1 MSNKA
6 TSCVNAV
13 YNLEGYHKLTRVM
26 CPNNRFVNCVDGC
39 RRTIMGF
46 SDAVQRANADDTQ
59 RRWGSLNVRLSA
71 DAKSCKAR
79 RLFDVHYIV
88 EGDIVMNRT
97 MTALGTSISR
107 RQLVGGMMAAAVA
120 APIVASRTRGVAFAE
135 ASEIKDGTYTASAQA
150 MNDLLEVS
158 VTITD
163 GKIAD
168 VTVSPNSETPGI
180 GGQLLD
186 KTGAVADSIGKA
198 PVDLLPELIVAN
210 NSLAVDMVT
219 GATITSAV
227 LLSLVEDCI
236 KQAGGD
242 PANFQDAVEYPA
254 YGDGDADMIVV
265 GGGGA
270 GLVAAIAAA
279 QQGKKVAIIEKN
291 GECGGDTLVCGAIYN
306 CPDEDMQSKVEM
318 TDAVKTTI
326 EKALE
331 ATSDDPDTQ
340 KALEEM
346 QAPVK
351 EQWEEYKSSGRTDLF
366 DTKEWY
372 ALQTWIN
379 GDMVADPELVK
390 VLTYNAY
397 DGLEWLEDL
406 GMEFYDE
413 IGQGAGS
420 LWQRTHTSKMAMG
433 TGMISTY
440 ATALVDYADQ
450 ITLYNEA
457 TATDLV
463 LEDGKVVGVVATDN
477 HNGSSFTI
485 SCADGAVISTG
496 GFAANSKMVQD
507 NNDTGKWP
515 DLSSVAT
522 TNRFSCSQGDG
533 ITMASAAG
541 CSLTDMD
548 QIQLLYLG
556 NIQNGQLTKYPPRDV
571 NGTDQI
577 IFINKKGERFVQ
589 EDGRRDKICLGVL
602 DQPDQIFYM
611 LESGDGEGYKDI
623 HDPEWRSADGFTFD
637 YLNDNG
643 YIVWDD
649 TLEGL
654 AGKLE
659 MDPATLQATVD
670 AFNASVESGSD
681 EFGRTLF
688 SCKLENGPWVA
699 TPRQACVHHTMG
711 GLTID
716 PAGHVM
722 AADGGEKIEG
732 LYAAG
737 EVTGGIHGAN
747 RLGGNAVVDTVVFG
761 KLAADSLV
769 ADFA

>member
-1 MSNKA
+1 
-6 TSCVNAV
+6 
-13 YNLEGYHKLTRVM
+13 
-26 CPNNRFVNCVDGC
+26 
-39 RRTIMGF
+39 
-46 SDAVQRANADDTQ
+46 
-59 RRWGSLNVRLSA
+59 
-71 DAKSCKAR
+71 
-79 RLFDVHYIV
+79 
-88 EGDIVMNRT
+88 MNRT

-227 LLSLVEDCI
+227 LISLVEDCI

-242 PANFQDAVEYPA
+242 PANFQDAVEYLA

-265 GGGGA
+265 
-270 GLVAAIAAA
+270 
-279 QQGKKVAIIEKN
+279 
-291 GECGGDTLVCGAIYN
+291 
-306 CPDEDMQSKVEM
+306 
-318 TDAVKTTI
+318 
-326 EKALE
+326 
-331 ATSDDPDTQ
+331 
-340 KALEEM
+340 
-346 QAPVK
+346 
-351 EQWEEYKSSGRTDLF
+351 
-366 DTKEWY
+366 
-372 ALQTWIN
+372 
-379 GDMVADPELVK
+379 
-390 VLTYNAY
+390 
-397 DGLEWLEDL
+397 
-406 GMEFYDE
+406 
-413 IGQGAGS
+413 GAGS

-440 ATALVDYADQ
+440 ATALVDLADK

-477 HNGSSFTI
+477 HNGNSFTI

-577 IFINKKGERFVQ
+577 IFINKNGERFVQ

-611 LESGDGEGYKDI
+611 LESGDGALYVDI

-670 AFNASVESGSD
+670 AFNAAVESGSD

-769 ADFA
+769 ADMA

>member
-1 MSNKA
+1 
-6 TSCVNAV
+6 
-13 YNLEGYHKLTRVM
+13 
-26 CPNNRFVNCVDGC
+26 
-39 RRTIMGF
+39 
-46 SDAVQRANADDTQ
+46 
-59 RRWGSLNVRLSA
+59 
-71 DAKSCKAR
+71 
-79 RLFDVHYIV
+79 
-88 EGDIVMNRT
+88 MNRS

-107 RQLVGGMMAAAVA
+107 RQVVGGMLAAALA
-120 APIVASRTRGVAFAE
+120 APIVASRTNGLAFAE
-135 ASEIKDGTYTASAQA
+135 GSAVADGTYTASAQA
-150 MNDLLEVS
+150 MNDLLEVT
-158 VTITD
+158 VTIAD

-168 VTVSPNSETPGI
+168 VVVAPNSETPGI

-186 KTGAVADSIGKA
+186 KTGIVADSIGKA
-198 PVDLLPELIVAN
+198 PVDRLPEEIVAN
-210 NSLAVDMVT
+210 NSTAVDMVT

-227 LLSLVEDCI
+227 LISLVEDCI

-242 PANFQDAVEYPA
+242 PADFRTPIDYPA
-254 YGDGDADMIVV
+254 YTDADADVVVV

-279 QQGKKVAIIEKN
+279 QQGKRVVILEKN

-351 EQWEEYKSSGRTDLF
+351 EQWEEYKASGRTDLF

-390 VLTYNAY
+390 VLTYNAFE
-397 DGLEWLEDL
+397 GLEWLEDL
-406 GMEFYDE
+406 GMEFYGE
-413 IGQGAGS
+413 ISQGAGS

-440 ATALVDYADQ
+440 ATALVDLADK
-450 ITLYNEA
+450 ITLCNEA

-463 LEDGKVVGVVATDN
+463 VEDGRVVGVVATDN
-477 HNGSSFTI
+477 HNGTPFTV

-496 GFAANSKMVQD
+496 GFSANAKMVQD

-515 DLSSVAT
+515 DLSNTST

-556 NIQNGQLTKYPPRDV
+556 NVVNGQITKYPPRNA
-571 NGTDQI
+571 NGTDQL
-577 IFINKKGERFVQ
+577 IFINKNGERFVQ

-602 DQPDQIFYM
+602 DQPEQYFYL
-611 LESGDGEGYKDI
+611 LESGDGSLYADI
-623 HDPEWRSADGFTFD
+623 HDPAWRSADGFTFD
-637 YLNDNG
+637 YLSDNG
-643 YIVWDD
+643 YIVWDE
-649 TLEGL
+649 TLDGL
-654 AGKLE
+654 AAKLD

-670 AFNASVESGSD
+670 AFNEAVETGSD

-699 TPRQACVHHTMG
+699 TPRQVCIHHTMG

-716 PAGHVM
+716 TAGHVM
-722 AADGGEKIEG
+722 SADGDKIDG

-737 EVTGGIHGAN
+737 EVTGGIHGGN

-769 ADFA
+769 ADVA

>member
-1 MSNKA
+1 
-6 TSCVNAV
+6 
-13 YNLEGYHKLTRVM
+13 
-26 CPNNRFVNCVDGC
+26 
-39 RRTIMGF
+39 
-46 SDAVQRANADDTQ
+46 
-59 RRWGSLNVRLSA
+59 
-71 DAKSCKAR
+71 
-79 RLFDVHYIV
+79 
-88 EGDIVMNRT
+88 MNRS

-107 RQLVGGMMAAAVA
+107 RQVVGGMLAAALA
-120 APIVASRTRGVAFAE
+120 APIVASHTNGVAFAE
-135 ASEIKDGTYTASAQA
+135 GSAVADGTYTASAQA
-150 MNDLLEVS
+150 MNDLLEVT
-158 VTITD
+158 VTIAD

-168 VTVSPNSETPGI
+168 VVVAPNSETPGI

-198 PVDLLPELIVAN
+198 PVDRLPEEIVAN
-210 NSLAVDMVT
+210 NSTAVDMVT

-227 LLSLVEDCI
+227 LISLVEDCI
-236 KQAGGD
+236 KQAGGN
-242 PANFQDAVEYPA
+242 PADFRTPIDYPA
-254 YGDGDADMIVV
+254 YTDADADVVVV

-279 QQGKKVAIIEKN
+279 QQGKKVVILEKN

-306 CPDEDMQSKVEM
+306 CPDADMQSKVEM
-318 TDAVKTTI
+318 TDAVKSTI

-340 KALEEM
+340 KALEAM
-346 QAPVK
+346 QAPVR
-351 EQWEEYKSSGRTDLF
+351 EQWDEYKAAGRTDLF

-390 VLTYNAY
+390 VLTYNAFE
-397 DGLEWLEDL
+397 GLEWLEDL
-406 GMEFYDE
+406 GMEFYGE
-413 IGQGAGS
+413 ISQGAGS

-440 ATALVDYADQ
+440 ATALVDLADK
-450 ITLYNEA
+450 ITLCNEA

-463 LEDGKVVGVVATDN
+463 VEDGRVVGVVATDN
-477 HNGSSFTI
+477 HNGTSFTV

-496 GFAANSKMVQD
+496 GFSANAKMVQD

-515 DLSSVAT
+515 DLSNTST

-556 NIQNGQLTKYPPRDV
+556 NVVNGQITKYPPRNA
-571 NGTDQI
+571 NGTDQL
-577 IFINKKGERFVQ
+577 IFINKNGERFVQ

-602 DQPDQIFYM
+602 DQPEQYFYL
-611 LESGDGEGYKDI
+611 LESGDGSLYADI
-623 HDPEWRSADGFTFD
+623 HDPAWRSADGFTFD
-637 YLNDNG
+637 YLSNNG
-643 YIVWDD
+643 YIVWDE
-649 TLEGL
+649 TLDGL
-654 AGKLE
+654 AAKLD

-670 AFNASVESGSD
+670 AFNEAVETGSD

-699 TPRQACVHHTMG
+699 TPRQVCIHHTMG

-716 PAGHVM
+716 TAGHVM
-722 AADGGEKIEG
+722 AADGGKIDG

-737 EVTGGIHGAN
+737 EVTGGIHGGN

-769 ADFA
+769 ADVA

>member
-1 MSNKA
+1 
-6 TSCVNAV
+6 
-13 YNLEGYHKLTRVM
+13 
-26 CPNNRFVNCVDGC
+26 
-39 RRTIMGF
+39 
-46 SDAVQRANADDTQ
+46 
-59 RRWGSLNVRLSA
+59 
-71 DAKSCKAR
+71 
-79 RLFDVHYIV
+79 
-88 EGDIVMNRT
+88 MNRS

-107 RQLVGGMMAAAVA
+107 RQVVGGMLAAALA
-120 APIVASRTRGVAFAE
+120 TPIVASRTNGVAFAE
-135 ASEIKDGTYTASAQA
+135 GSAVADGTYTASAQA
-150 MNDLLEVS
+150 MNDLLEVT
-158 VTITD
+158 VTIAD

-168 VTVSPNSETPGI
+168 VVVAPNSETPGI

-198 PVDLLPELIVAN
+198 PVDRLPEESVAN
-210 NSLAVDMVT
+210 NSTAVDMVT

-227 LLSLVEDCI
+227 LISLVEDCI

-242 PANFQDAVEYPA
+242 PADFRTPIDYPA
-254 YGDGDADMIVV
+254 YTDADADVVVV

-279 QQGKKVAIIEKN
+279 QQGKKVVILEKN

-306 CPDEDMQSKVEM
+306 CPDADMQSKVEM
-318 TDAVKTTI
+318 TDAVKSTI

-331 ATSDDPDTQ
+331 ATSDDLDTQ
-340 KALEEM
+340 KALEAM
-346 QAPVK
+346 QAPVR
-351 EQWEEYKSSGRTDLF
+351 EQWDEYKASGRTDLF

-390 VLTYNAY
+390 VLTYNAFE
-397 DGLEWLEDL
+397 GLEWLEDL
-406 GMEFYDE
+406 GMEFYGE
-413 IGQGAGS
+413 ISQGAGS

-440 ATALVDYADQ
+440 ATALVDLADK
-450 ITLYNEA
+450 ITLCNEA

-463 LEDGKVVGVVATDN
+463 VEDGRVVGVVATDN
-477 HNGSSFTI
+477 HNGTSFTV

-496 GFAANSKMVQD
+496 GFSANAKMVQD
-507 NNDTGKWP
+507 NNGTGKWP
-515 DLSSVAT
+515 DLSNTST

-556 NIQNGQLTKYPPRDV
+556 NVVNGQITKYPPRNA
-571 NGTDQI
+571 NGTDQL
-577 IFINKKGERFVQ
+577 IFINKNGERFVQ

-602 DQPDQIFYM
+602 DQPEQYFYL
-611 LESGDGEGYKDI
+611 LESGDGSLYADI
-623 HDPEWRSADGFTFD
+623 HDPAWRSADGFTFD
-637 YLNDNG
+637 YLSNNG
-643 YIVWDD
+643 YIVWDE
-649 TLEGL
+649 TLDGL
-654 AGKLE
+654 AAKLD

-670 AFNASVESGSD
+670 AFNEAVETGSD

-699 TPRQACVHHTMG
+699 TPRQVCIHHTMG

-716 PAGHVM
+716 TAGHVM
-722 AADGGEKIEG
+722 AADGGKIDG

-737 EVTGGIHGAN
+737 EVTGGIHGGN

-769 ADFA
+769 ADVA

>member
-1 MSNKA
+1 
-6 TSCVNAV
+6 
-13 YNLEGYHKLTRVM
+13 
-26 CPNNRFVNCVDGC
+26 
-39 RRTIMGF
+39 
-46 SDAVQRANADDTQ
+46 
-59 RRWGSLNVRLSA
+59 
-71 DAKSCKAR
+71 
-79 RLFDVHYIV
+79 
-88 EGDIVMNRT
+88 MNRS

-107 RQLVGGMMAAAVA
+107 RQVVGGMLAAALA
-120 APIVASRTRGVAFAE
+120 APIVASHTNGVAFAE
-135 ASEIKDGTYTASAQA
+135 GSAVADGTYTASAQA
-150 MNDLLEVS
+150 MNDLLEVT
-158 VTITD
+158 VTIAD

-168 VTVSPNSETPGI
+168 VVVAPNSETPGI

-198 PVDLLPELIVAN
+198 PVDRLPEEIVAN
-210 NSLAVDMVT
+210 NSTAVDMVT

-227 LLSLVEDCI
+227 LISLVEDCI
-236 KQAGGD
+236 KQAGGN
-242 PANFQDAVEYPA
+242 PADFRTPIDYPA
-254 YGDGDADMIVV
+254 YTDADADVVVV

-279 QQGKKVAIIEKN
+279 QQGKKVVILEKN

-306 CPDEDMQSKVEM
+306 CPDADMQSKVEM
-318 TDAVKTTI
+318 TDAVKSTI

-340 KALEEM
+340 KALEAM
-346 QAPVK
+346 QAPVR
-351 EQWEEYKSSGRTDLF
+351 EQWDEYKAAGRTDLF

-390 VLTYNAY
+390 VLTYNAFE
-397 DGLEWLEDL
+397 GLEWLEDL
-406 GMEFYDE
+406 GMEFYGE
-413 IGQGAGS
+413 ISQGAGS

-440 ATALVDYADQ
+440 ATALVDLADK
-450 ITLYNEA
+450 ITLCNEA

-463 LEDGKVVGVVATDN
+463 VEDGRVVGVVATDN
-477 HNGSSFTI
+477 HNGTSFTV

-496 GFAANSKMVQD
+496 GFSANAKMVQD

-556 NIQNGQLTKYPPRDV
+556 NVVNGQITKYPPRNA
-571 NGTDQI
+571 NGTDQL
-577 IFINKKGERFVQ
+577 IFINKNGERFVQ

-602 DQPDQIFYM
+602 DQPEQYFYL
-611 LESGDGEGYKDI
+611 LESGDGSLYADI
-623 HDPEWRSADGFTFD
+623 HDPAWRSADGFTFD
-637 YLNDNG
+637 YLSDNG
-643 YIVWDD
+643 YIVWDE
-649 TLEGL
+649 TLDGL
-654 AGKLE
+654 AAKLD

-670 AFNASVESGSD
+670 AFNEAVETGSD

-699 TPRQACVHHTMG
+699 TPRQVCIHHTMG

-716 PAGHVM
+716 TAGHVM
-722 AADGGEKIEG
+722 AADGGKIDG

-737 EVTGGIHGAN
+737 EVTGGIHGGN

-769 ADFA
+769 ADVA

>member
-1 MSNKA
+1 
-6 TSCVNAV
+6 
-13 YNLEGYHKLTRVM
+13 
-26 CPNNRFVNCVDGC
+26 
-39 RRTIMGF
+39 
-46 SDAVQRANADDTQ
+46 
-59 RRWGSLNVRLSA
+59 
-71 DAKSCKAR
+71 
-79 RLFDVHYIV
+79 
-88 EGDIVMNRT
+88 MNRT

-107 RQLVGGMMAAAVA
+107 RQVVGGMLAAALA
-120 APIVASRTRGVAFAE
+120 APIVASRTNGVAFAE
-135 ASEIKDGTYTASAQA
+135 GSEVADGTYTASAQA
-150 MNDLLEVS
+150 MNDLLEVT

-168 VTVSPNSETPGI
+168 VVVAPNSETPGI
-180 GGQLLD
+180 GGRLLD

-198 PVDLLPELIVAN
+198 PVDRLPEEIVAN
-210 NSLAVDMVT
+210 NSTAVDMVT

-227 LLSLVEDCI
+227 LISLVEDCI

-242 PANFQDAVEYPA
+242 PADFRTPIDYPA
-254 YGDGDADMIVV
+254 YPDADADVVVV

-279 QQGKKVAIIEKN
+279 QQGKKVAILEKN

-306 CPDEDMQSKVEM
+306 CPDADMQSKVEM

-331 ATSDDPDTQ
+331 ATSDDPETQ
-340 KALEEM
+340 KALEAM
-346 QAPVK
+346 QAPVR
-351 EQWEEYKSSGRTDLF
+351 EQWDEYKAAGRTDLF

-390 VLTYNAY
+390 ALTYNAF

-440 ATALVDYADQ
+440 ATALVDLADK

-477 HNGSSFTI
+477 HNGNSFTI

-515 DLSSVAT
+515 DLSNTST

-556 NIQNGQLTKYPPRDV
+556 NVVNGQITKYPPRNA
-571 NGTDQI
+571 NGTDQL
-577 IFINKKGERFVQ
+577 IFINKNGERFVQ

-602 DQPDQIFYM
+602 DQPEQYFYL
-611 LESGDGEGYKDI
+611 LESADGSLYDDI
-623 HDPEWRSADGFTFD
+623 HDPAWRSADGFTFD
-637 YLNDNG
+637 YLSDNG
-643 YIVWDD
+643 YVVWDE
-649 TLEGL
+649 TLDGL
-654 AGKLE
+654 AAKLD

-670 AFNASVESGSD
+670 AFNEAVETGSD

-699 TPRQACVHHTMG
+699 TPRQVCIHHTMG

-716 PAGHVM
+716 TAGHVM
-722 AADGGEKIEG
+722 AADGGKIDG

-737 EVTGGIHGAN
+737 EVTGGIHGGN

-769 ADFA
+769 ADVA

>member
-1 MSNKA
+1 
-6 TSCVNAV
+6 
-13 YNLEGYHKLTRVM
+13 
-26 CPNNRFVNCVDGC
+26 
-39 RRTIMGF
+39 
-46 SDAVQRANADDTQ
+46 
-59 RRWGSLNVRLSA
+59 
-71 DAKSCKAR
+71 
-79 RLFDVHYIV
+79 
-88 EGDIVMNRT
+88 MNRT

-107 RQLVGGMMAAAVA
+107 RQVVGGMLAAALA
-120 APIVASRTRGVAFAE
+120 APIVASRTNGVAFAE
-135 ASEIKDGTYTASAQA
+135 GSEIADGTYTASAQA
-150 MNDLLEVS
+150 MNDLLEVT

-168 VTVSPNSETPGI
+168 VVVAPNSETPGI

-198 PVDLLPELIVAN
+198 PVDRLPEEIVAN
-210 NSLAVDMVT
+210 NSTAVDMVT

-227 LLSLVEDCI
+227 LISLVEDCI

-242 PANFQDAVEYPA
+242 PADFRTPIDYPA
-254 YGDGDADMIVV
+254 YPDADTDVVVV

-279 QQGKKVAIIEKN
+279 QQGKNVVILEKN

-306 CPDEDMQSKVEM
+306 CPDADMQSKVEM

-331 ATSDDPDTQ
+331 ATSDDPETQ
-340 KALEEM
+340 KALEVM
-346 QAPVK
+346 QAPVR
-351 EQWEEYKSSGRTDLF
+351 EQWDEYKAAGRTDLF

-390 VLTYNAY
+390 ALTYNAF

-440 ATALVDYADQ
+440 ATALVDLADK
-450 ITLYNEA
+450 ITLCNEA

-463 LEDGKVVGVVATDN
+463 VEDGRVVGVVATDN
-477 HNGSSFTI
+477 HTGASFTV
-485 SCADGAVISTG
+485 SCTDGAVISTG
-496 GFAANSKMVQD
+496 GFSANAKMVQD

-515 DLSSVAT
+515 DLSNTST

-556 NIQNGQLTKYPPRDV
+556 NVVNGQITKYPPRNA
-571 NGTDQI
+571 NGTDQL
-577 IFINKKGERFVQ
+577 IFINKNGERFVQ

-602 DQPDQIFYM
+602 DQPEQYFYL
-611 LESGDGEGYKDI
+611 LESADGSLYVDI
-623 HDPEWRSADGFTFD
+623 HDPAWRSADGFTFD

-643 YIVWDD
+643 YIVWDE
-649 TLEGL
+649 TLDGL
-654 AGKLE
+654 AAKLD

-670 AFNASVESGSD
+670 AFNAAVESGSD

-699 TPRQACVHHTMG
+699 TPRQVCIHHTMG

-722 AADGGEKIEG
+722 AAEGGVIDG

-737 EVTGGIHGAN
+737 EVTGGIHGGN

-769 ADFA
+769 ADVA

>member
-1 MSNKA
+1 
-6 TSCVNAV
+6 
-13 YNLEGYHKLTRVM
+13 
-26 CPNNRFVNCVDGC
+26 
-39 RRTIMGF
+39 
-46 SDAVQRANADDTQ
+46 
-59 RRWGSLNVRLSA
+59 
-71 DAKSCKAR
+71 
-79 RLFDVHYIV
+79 
-88 EGDIVMNRT
+88 MNRT

-107 RQLVGGMMAAAVA
+107 RQVVGGMLAAALA
-120 APIVASRTRGVAFAE
+120 APIVASRTNGVAFAE
-135 ASEIKDGTYTASAQA
+135 GSEVVDGTYTASAQA

-158 VTITD
+158 VAIAD

-168 VTVSPNSETPGI
+168 VVVAPNSETPGI

-198 PVDLLPELIVAN
+198 PVDRLPEEIVAN
-210 NSLAVDMVT
+210 NSTAVDMVT

-227 LLSLVEDCI
+227 LISLVEDCI

-242 PANFQDAVEYPA
+242 PADFRTPIDYPA
-254 YGDGDADMIVV
+254 YPDTDADVVVV

-279 QQGKKVAIIEKN
+279 QQGKNVVILEKN

-306 CPDEDMQSKVEM
+306 CPDADMQAKVEM
-318 TDAVKTTI
+318 SEAVKTTI

-331 ATSDDPDTQ
+331 ATSDDPETQ

-351 EQWEEYKSSGRTDLF
+351 EQWEEYKASGRTDLF

-390 VLTYNAY
+390 ALTYNAF

-440 ATALVDYADQ
+440 ATALVDLADK

-463 LEDGKVVGVVATDN
+463 VEDGRVVGVVATDN
-477 HNGSSFTI
+477 HTGASFTV
-485 SCADGAVISTG
+485 SCTDGAVISTG

-515 DLSSVAT
+515 DLSNTST

-533 ITMASAAG
+533 ITMACAAG

-556 NIQNGQLTKYPPRDV
+556 NVVNGQITKYPPRNA
-571 NGTDQI
+571 NGTDQL
-577 IFINKKGERFVQ
+577 IFINKNGERFVQ

-602 DQPDQIFYM
+602 DQPEQYFYL
-611 LESGDGEGYKDI
+611 LESADGSLYVDI
-623 HDPEWRSADGFTFD
+623 HDPAWRSADGFTFD
-637 YLNDNG
+637 YLSDNG
-643 YIVWDD
+643 YVVWDE
-649 TLEGL
+649 TLDGL
-654 AGKLE
+654 AAKLG
-659 MDPATLQATVD
+659 MDPAVLQATVD
-670 AFNASVESGSD
+670 AFNEAVETGSD

-699 TPRQACVHHTMG
+699 TPRQVCIHHTMG

-716 PAGHVM
+716 TAGHVM
-722 AADGGEKIEG
+722 AADGGKIDG

-737 EVTGGIHGAN
+737 EVTGGIHGGN

-769 ADFA
+769 ADVA

>member
-1 MSNKA
+1 
-6 TSCVNAV
+6 
-13 YNLEGYHKLTRVM
+13 
-26 CPNNRFVNCVDGC
+26 
-39 RRTIMGF
+39 
-46 SDAVQRANADDTQ
+46 
-59 RRWGSLNVRLSA
+59 
-71 DAKSCKAR
+71 
-79 RLFDVHYIV
+79 
-88 EGDIVMNRT
+88 MNRS

-107 RQLVGGMMAAAVA
+107 RQVVGGMLAAALA
-120 APIVASRTRGVAFAE
+120 APIVASRTNGVAFAE
-135 ASEIKDGTYTASAQA
+135 DSAVADGTYTASAQA

-158 VTITD
+158 VTIAD

-168 VTVSPNSETPGI
+168 VVVAPNSETPGI

-198 PVDLLPELIVAN
+198 PVDRLPEEIVAS
-210 NSLAVDMVT
+210 NSTAVDMVT

-227 LLSLVEDCI
+227 LISLVEDCI

-242 PANFQDAVEYPA
+242 SADFRTPVDYPA
-254 YGDGDADMIVV
+254 YTDADADVVVV

-279 QQGKKVAIIEKN
+279 QQGKSVVILEKN

-306 CPDEDMQSKVEM
+306 CPDADMQVKVEM
-318 TDAVKTTI
+318 TDAVKSTI

-340 KALEEM
+340 KALEAM
-346 QAPVK
+346 QAPVR
-351 EQWEEYKSSGRTDLF
+351 EQWDEYKAAGRTDLF

-390 VLTYNAY
+390 VLTYNAFE
-397 DGLEWLEDL
+397 GLEWLEDL
-406 GMEFYDE
+406 GMEFYGE
-413 IGQGAGS
+413 ISQGAGS

-440 ATALVDYADQ
+440 ATALVDLADK
-450 ITLYNEA
+450 ITLCNEA

-463 LEDGKVVGVVATDN
+463 VEDGRVVGVVAVDN
-477 HNGSSFTI
+477 HNGTPFTV

-496 GFAANSKMVQD
+496 GFSANAKMVQD

-515 DLSSVAT
+515 DLSNTST

-556 NIQNGQLTKYPPRDV
+556 NVVNGQITKYPPRNA
-571 NGTDQI
+571 NGTDQL
-577 IFINKKGERFVQ
+577 IFINKNGERFVQ

-602 DQPDQIFYM
+602 DQPEQYFYL
-611 LESGDGEGYKDI
+611 LESGDGSLYADI
-623 HDPEWRSADGFTFD
+623 HDPAWRSADGFTFD
-637 YLNDNG
+637 YLSDNG
-643 YIVWDD
+643 YIVWDE
-649 TLEGL
+649 TLDGL
-654 AGKLE
+654 AAKLD

-670 AFNASVESGSD
+670 AFNEAVETGSD

-699 TPRQACVHHTMG
+699 TPRQVCIHHTMG

-716 PAGHVM
+716 TAGHVM
-722 AADGGEKIEG
+722 SADGDKIDG

-737 EVTGGIHGAN
+737 EVTGGIHGGN

-769 ADFA
+769 ADVA

>member
-1 MSNKA
+1 
-6 TSCVNAV
+6 
-13 YNLEGYHKLTRVM
+13 
-26 CPNNRFVNCVDGC
+26 
-39 RRTIMGF
+39 
-46 SDAVQRANADDTQ
+46 
-59 RRWGSLNVRLSA
+59 
-71 DAKSCKAR
+71 
-79 RLFDVHYIV
+79 
-88 EGDIVMNRT
+88 MNRS

-107 RQLVGGMMAAAVA
+107 RQVVGGMLAAALA
-120 APIVASRTRGVAFAE
+120 APIVASRTNGVAFAE
-135 ASEIKDGTYTASAQA
+135 GSAVADGTYTASAQA
-150 MNDLLEVS
+150 MNDLLEVT
-158 VTITD
+158 VTIAD

-168 VTVSPNSETPGI
+168 VVVAPNSETPGI

-198 PVDLLPELIVAN
+198 PVDRLPEEIVAN
-210 NSLAVDMVT
+210 NSTAVDMVT

-227 LLSLVEDCI
+227 LISLVEDCI

-242 PANFQDAVEYPA
+242 PADFRTPIDYPA
-254 YGDGDADMIVV
+254 YTDADADVVVV

-279 QQGKKVAIIEKN
+279 QQGKKVIILEKN

-306 CPDEDMQSKVEM
+306 CPDADMQSKVEM
-318 TDAVKTTI
+318 TDAVKSTI

-340 KALEEM
+340 KALEAM
-346 QAPVK
+346 QAPVR
-351 EQWEEYKSSGRTDLF
+351 EQWDEYKAAGRTDLF

-390 VLTYNAY
+390 VLTYNAFE
-397 DGLEWLEDL
+397 GLEWLEDL
-406 GMEFYDE
+406 GMEFYGE
-413 IGQGAGS
+413 ISQGAGS

-477 HNGSSFTI
+477 HNGNSFTI

-496 GFAANSKMVQD
+496 GFSANAKMVQD

-556 NIQNGQLTKYPPRDV
+556 NVVNGQITKYPPRNA
-571 NGTDQI
+571 NGTDQL
-577 IFINKKGERFVQ
+577 IFINKNGERFVQ

-602 DQPDQIFYM
+602 DQPEQYFYL
-611 LESGDGEGYKDI
+611 LESGDGSLYADI
-623 HDPEWRSADGFTFD
+623 HDPAWRSADGFTFD
-637 YLNDNG
+637 YLSDNG
-643 YIVWDD
+643 YIVWDE
-649 TLEGL
+649 TLDGL
-654 AGKLE
+654 AAKLD

-670 AFNASVESGSD
+670 AFNEAVETGSD

-699 TPRQACVHHTMG
+699 TPRQVCIHHTMG

-716 PAGHVM
+716 TAGHVM
-722 AADGGEKIEG
+722 SADGDKIDG

-737 EVTGGIHGAN
+737 EVTGGIHGGN

-769 ADFA
+769 ADVA

>member
-1 MSNKA
+1 
-6 TSCVNAV
+6 
-13 YNLEGYHKLTRVM
+13 
-26 CPNNRFVNCVDGC
+26 
-39 RRTIMGF
+39 
-46 SDAVQRANADDTQ
+46 
-59 RRWGSLNVRLSA
+59 
-71 DAKSCKAR
+71 
-79 RLFDVHYIV
+79 
-88 EGDIVMNRT
+88 MNRS

-107 RQLVGGMMAAAVA
+107 RQVVGGMLAAALA
-120 APIVASRTRGVAFAE
+120 APIVASHTNGVAFAE
-135 ASEIKDGTYTASAQA
+135 GSAVADGTYTASAQA
-150 MNDLLEVS
+150 MNDLLEVT
-158 VTITD
+158 VTIAD

-168 VTVSPNSETPGI
+168 VVVAPNSETPGI

-198 PVDLLPELIVAN
+198 PVDRLPEEIVAN
-210 NSLAVDMVT
+210 NSTAVDMVT

-227 LLSLVEDCI
+227 LISLVEDCI
-236 KQAGGD
+236 KQAGGN
-242 PANFQDAVEYPA
+242 PADFRTPIDYPA
-254 YGDGDADMIVV
+254 YTDADADVVVV

-279 QQGKKVAIIEKN
+279 QQGKKVVILEKN

-306 CPDEDMQSKVEM
+306 CPDADMQSKVEM
-318 TDAVKTTI
+318 TDAVKSTI

-340 KALEEM
+340 KALEAM
-346 QAPVK
+346 QAPVR
-351 EQWEEYKSSGRTDLF
+351 EQWDEYKAAGRTDLF

-390 VLTYNAY
+390 VLTYNAFE
-397 DGLEWLEDL
+397 GLEWLEDL
-406 GMEFYDE
+406 GMEFYGE
-413 IGQGAGS
+413 ISQGAGS

-440 ATALVDYADQ
+440 ATALVDLADK

-463 LEDGKVVGVVATDN
+463 VEDGRVVGVVATDN
-477 HNGSSFTI
+477 HNGTPFTV

-496 GFAANSKMVQD
+496 GFSANAKMVQD

-515 DLSSVAT
+515 DLSNTST

-556 NIQNGQLTKYPPRDV
+556 NVVNGQITKYPPRNA
-571 NGTDQI
+571 NGTDQL
-577 IFINKKGERFVQ
+577 IFINKNGERFVQ

-602 DQPDQIFYM
+602 DQPEQYFYL
-611 LESGDGEGYKDI
+611 LESGDGSLYADI
-623 HDPEWRSADGFTFD
+623 HDPAWRSADGFTFD
-637 YLNDNG
+637 YLSNNG
-643 YIVWDD
+643 YIVWDE
-649 TLEGL
+649 TLDGL
-654 AGKLE
+654 AAKLD

-670 AFNASVESGSD
+670 AFNEAVETGSD

-699 TPRQACVHHTMG
+699 TPRQVCIHHTMG

-716 PAGHVM
+716 TAGHVM
-722 AADGGEKIEG
+722 AADGGKIDG

-737 EVTGGIHGAN
+737 EVTGGIHGGN

-769 ADFA
+769 ADVA

>member
-1 MSNKA
+1 
-6 TSCVNAV
+6 
-13 YNLEGYHKLTRVM
+13 
-26 CPNNRFVNCVDGC
+26 
-39 RRTIMGF
+39 
-46 SDAVQRANADDTQ
+46 
-59 RRWGSLNVRLSA
+59 
-71 DAKSCKAR
+71 
-79 RLFDVHYIV
+79 
-88 EGDIVMNRT
+88 MNRS

-107 RQLVGGMMAAAVA
+107 RQVVGGMLAAALA
-120 APIVASRTRGVAFAE
+120 APIVASRTNGVAFAE
-135 ASEIKDGTYTASAQA
+135 GSAVADGTYTASAQA
-150 MNDLLEVS
+150 MNDLLEVT
-158 VTITD
+158 VTIAD

-168 VTVSPNSETPGI
+168 VVVAPNSETPGI
-180 GGQLLD
+180 GGQLLV
-186 KTGAVADSIGKA
+186 KTGAVVDSIGKA
-198 PVDLLPELIVAN
+198 PVDRLPEEIVAN
-210 NSLAVDMVT
+210 NSTAVDMVT

-227 LLSLVEDCI
+227 LISLVEDCI

-242 PANFQDAVEYPA
+242 PADFRTPIDYPA
-254 YGDGDADMIVV
+254 YTDADADVVVV

-279 QQGKKVAIIEKN
+279 QQGKKVIILEKN

-306 CPDEDMQSKVEM
+306 CPDADMQSKVEM
-318 TDAVKTTI
+318 TDAVKSTI

-340 KALEEM
+340 KALEAM
-346 QAPVK
+346 QAPVR
-351 EQWEEYKSSGRTDLF
+351 EQWDEYKAAGRTDLF

-390 VLTYNAY
+390 VLTYNAFE
-397 DGLEWLEDL
+397 GLEWLEDL
-406 GMEFYDE
+406 GMEFYGE
-413 IGQGAGS
+413 ISQGAGS

-440 ATALVDYADQ
+440 ATALVDLADK
-450 ITLYNEA
+450 ITLCNEA

-463 LEDGKVVGVVATDN
+463 VEDGRVVGVVATDN
-477 HNGSSFTI
+477 HNGTPFTV
-485 SCADGAVISTG
+485 SCTDGAVISTG
-496 GFAANSKMVQD
+496 GFSANAKMVQD

-515 DLSSVAT
+515 DLSNTST

-556 NIQNGQLTKYPPRDV
+556 NVVNGQITKYPPRNA
-571 NGTDQI
+571 NGTDQL
-577 IFINKKGERFVQ
+577 IFINKNGERFVQ

-602 DQPDQIFYM
+602 DQPEQYFYL
-611 LESGDGEGYKDI
+611 LESGDGSLYADI
-623 HDPEWRSADGFTFD
+623 HDPAWRSADGFTFD
-637 YLNDNG
+637 YLSDNG
-643 YIVWDD
+643 YIVWDE
-649 TLEGL
+649 TLDGL
-654 AGKLE
+654 AAKLD

-670 AFNASVESGSD
+670 AFNEAVETGSD

-699 TPRQACVHHTMG
+699 TPRQVCIHHTMG

-716 PAGHVM
+716 TAGHVM
-722 AADGGEKIEG
+722 SADGDKIDG

-737 EVTGGIHGAN
+737 EVTGGIHGGN

-769 ADFA
+769 ADVA

>member
-1 MSNKA
+1 
-6 TSCVNAV
+6 
-13 YNLEGYHKLTRVM
+13 
-26 CPNNRFVNCVDGC
+26 
-39 RRTIMGF
+39 
-46 SDAVQRANADDTQ
+46 
-59 RRWGSLNVRLSA
+59 
-71 DAKSCKAR
+71 
-79 RLFDVHYIV
+79 
-88 EGDIVMNRT
+88 MNRS

-107 RQLVGGMMAAAVA
+107 RQVVGGMLAAALA
-120 APIVASRTRGVAFAE
+120 APIVASRTNGLAFAE
-135 ASEIKDGTYTASAQA
+135 GSAVADGTYTASAQA

-158 VTITD
+158 VTIAD

-168 VTVSPNSETPGI
+168 VSVAPNSETPGI

-198 PVDLLPELIVAN
+198 PVDRLPEEIVAN
-210 NSLAVDMVT
+210 NSTAVDMVT

-227 LLSLVEDCI
+227 LISLVEDCI

-242 PANFQDAVEYPA
+242 PADFRTPIDYPA
-254 YGDGDADMIVV
+254 YTDADADVVVV

-279 QQGKKVAIIEKN
+279 QQGKKVVILEKN

-306 CPDEDMQSKVEM
+306 CPDADMQAKVEM
-318 TDAVKTTI
+318 TDAVKSTI

-340 KALEEM
+340 KALEAM
-346 QAPVK
+346 QAPVR
-351 EQWEEYKSSGRTDLF
+351 EQWDEYKAAGRTDLF

-390 VLTYNAY
+390 VLTYNAFE
-397 DGLEWLEDL
+397 GLEWLEDL
-406 GMEFYDE
+406 GMEFYGE
-413 IGQGAGS
+413 ISQGAGS

-440 ATALVDYADQ
+440 ATALVDLADK

-477 HNGSSFTI
+477 HNGNSFTI

-496 GFAANSKMVQD
+496 GFSANAKMVQD

-515 DLSSVAT
+515 DLSNTST

-556 NIQNGQLTKYPPRDV
+556 NVVNGQITKYPPRNA
-571 NGTDQI
+571 NGTDQL
-577 IFINKKGERFVQ
+577 IFINKNGERFVQ

-602 DQPDQIFYM
+602 DQPEQYFYL
-611 LESGDGEGYKDI
+611 LESGDGSLYADI
-623 HDPEWRSADGFTFD
+623 HDPAWRSADGFTFD
-637 YLNDNG
+637 YLSDNG
-643 YIVWDD
+643 YIVWDE
-649 TLEGL
+649 TLDGL
-654 AGKLE
+654 AAKLD

-670 AFNASVESGSD
+670 AFNEAVETGSD

-699 TPRQACVHHTMG
+699 TPRQVCIHHTMG

-716 PAGHVM
+716 TAGHVM
-722 AADGGEKIEG
+722 SADGDKIDG

-737 EVTGGIHGAN
+737 EVTGGIHGGN

-769 ADFA
+769 ADVA

>member
-1 MSNKA
+1 
-6 TSCVNAV
+6 
-13 YNLEGYHKLTRVM
+13 
-26 CPNNRFVNCVDGC
+26 
-39 RRTIMGF
+39 
-46 SDAVQRANADDTQ
+46 
-59 RRWGSLNVRLSA
+59 
-71 DAKSCKAR
+71 
-79 RLFDVHYIV
+79 
-88 EGDIVMNRT
+88 MNRS

-107 RQLVGGMMAAAVA
+107 RQVVGGMLAAALA
-120 APIVASRTRGVAFAE
+120 APIVASRTNGVAFAE
-135 ASEIKDGTYTASAQA
+135 GSAVADGTYTASAQA
-150 MNDLLEVS
+150 MNDLLEVT
-158 VTITD
+158 VTIAD

-168 VTVSPNSETPGI
+168 VVVAPNSETPGI

-198 PVDLLPELIVAN
+198 PVDRLPEEIVAN
-210 NSLAVDMVT
+210 NSTAVDMVT

-227 LLSLVEDCI
+227 LISLVEDCI
-236 KQAGGD
+236 KQAGGN
-242 PANFQDAVEYPA
+242 PADFRTPIDYPA
-254 YGDGDADMIVV
+254 YTDADADVVVV

-279 QQGKKVAIIEKN
+279 QQGKKVVILEKN

-306 CPDEDMQSKVEM
+306 CPDADMQSKVEM
-318 TDAVKTTI
+318 TDAVKSTI

-340 KALEEM
+340 KALEAM
-346 QAPVK
+346 QAPVR
-351 EQWEEYKSSGRTDLF
+351 EQWDEYKAAGRTDLF

-390 VLTYNAY
+390 VLTYNAFE
-397 DGLEWLEDL
+397 GLEWLEDL
-406 GMEFYDE
+406 GMEFYGE
-413 IGQGAGS
+413 ISQGAGS

-440 ATALVDYADQ
+440 ATALVDLADK
-450 ITLYNEA
+450 ITLCNEA

-463 LEDGKVVGVVATDN
+463 VEDGRVVGVVAVDN
-477 HNGSSFTI
+477 HNGTPFTV

-496 GFAANSKMVQD
+496 GFSANAKMVQD

-515 DLSSVAT
+515 DLSNTST

-556 NIQNGQLTKYPPRDV
+556 NVVNGQITKYPPRNA
-571 NGTDQI
+571 NGTDQL
-577 IFINKKGERFVQ
+577 IFINKNGERFVQ

-602 DQPDQIFYM
+602 DQPEQYFYL
-611 LESGDGEGYKDI
+611 LESGDGSLYADI
-623 HDPEWRSADGFTFD
+623 HDPAWRSADGFTFD
-637 YLNDNG
+637 YLSDNG
-643 YIVWDD
+643 YIVWDE
-649 TLEGL
+649 TLDGL
-654 AGKLE
+654 AAKLD

-670 AFNASVESGSD
+670 AFNEAVETGSD

-699 TPRQACVHHTMG
+699 TPRQVCIHHTMG

-716 PAGHVM
+716 TAGHVM
-722 AADGGEKIEG
+722 AADGGKIDG

-737 EVTGGIHGAN
+737 EVTGGIHGGN

-769 ADFA
+769 ADVA

>member
-1 MSNKA
+1 
-6 TSCVNAV
+6 
-13 YNLEGYHKLTRVM
+13 
-26 CPNNRFVNCVDGC
+26 
-39 RRTIMGF
+39 
-46 SDAVQRANADDTQ
+46 
-59 RRWGSLNVRLSA
+59 
-71 DAKSCKAR
+71 
-79 RLFDVHYIV
+79 
-88 EGDIVMNRT
+88 MNRS

-107 RQLVGGMMAAAVA
+107 RQVVGGMLAAALA
-120 APIVASRTRGVAFAE
+120 APIVASRTNGVAFAE
-135 ASEIKDGTYTASAQA
+135 GSAVADGTYTASAQA
-150 MNDLLEVS
+150 MNDLLEVTA
-158 VTITD
+158 TIAD

-168 VTVSPNSETPGI
+168 VVVAPNSETPGI

-198 PVDLLPELIVAN
+198 PVDRLPEEIVAN
-210 NSLAVDMVT
+210 NSTAVDMVT

-227 LLSLVEDCI
+227 LISLVEDCI

-242 PANFQDAVEYPA
+242 PADFRTPIDYPA
-254 YGDGDADMIVV
+254 YTDADADVVVV

-279 QQGKKVAIIEKN
+279 QQGKKVIILEKN

-306 CPDEDMQSKVEM
+306 CPDADMQSKVEM
-318 TDAVKTTI
+318 TDAVKSTI

-340 KALEEM
+340 KALEVM
-346 QAPVK
+346 QAPVR
-351 EQWEEYKSSGRTDLF
+351 EQWDEYKAAGRTDLF

-390 VLTYNAY
+390 VLTYNAFE
-397 DGLEWLEDL
+397 GLEWLEDL
-406 GMEFYDE
+406 GMEFYGE
-413 IGQGAGS
+413 ISQGAGS

-440 ATALVDYADQ
+440 ATALVDLADK
-450 ITLYNEA
+450 ITLCNEA

-463 LEDGKVVGVVATDN
+463 VEDGRVVGVVATDN
-477 HNGSSFTI
+477 HNGTPFTV
-485 SCADGAVISTG
+485 SCTDGAVISTG
-496 GFAANSKMVQD
+496 GFSANAKMVQD

-515 DLSSVAT
+515 DLSNTST

-577 IFINKKGERFVQ
+577 IFINKNGERFVQ

-602 DQPDQIFYM
+602 DQPEQYFYL
-611 LESGDGEGYKDI
+611 LESGDGSLYADI
-623 HDPEWRSADGFTFD
+623 HDPAWRSADGFTFD
-637 YLNDNG
+637 YLSDNG
-643 YIVWDD
+643 YIVWDE
-649 TLEGL
+649 TLDGL
-654 AGKLE
+654 AAKLD

-670 AFNASVESGSD
+670 AFNQAVETGSD

-699 TPRQACVHHTMG
+699 TPRQVCIHHTMG

-716 PAGHVM
+716 TAGHVM
-722 AADGGEKIEG
+722 SADGDKIDG

-737 EVTGGIHGAN
+737 EVTGGIHGGN

-769 ADFA
+769 ADVA

>member
-1 MSNKA
+1 
-6 TSCVNAV
+6 
-13 YNLEGYHKLTRVM
+13 
-26 CPNNRFVNCVDGC
+26 
-39 RRTIMGF
+39 
-46 SDAVQRANADDTQ
+46 
-59 RRWGSLNVRLSA
+59 
-71 DAKSCKAR
+71 
-79 RLFDVHYIV
+79 
-88 EGDIVMNRT
+88 MNRS

-107 RQLVGGMMAAAVA
+107 RQVVGGMLAAALA
-120 APIVASRTRGVAFAE
+120 APIVASRTNGLAFAE
-135 ASEIKDGTYTASAQA
+135 GSAVADGTYTASAQA
-150 MNDLLEVS
+150 MNDLLEVT
-158 VTITD
+158 VTIAD

-168 VTVSPNSETPGI
+168 VVVAPNSETPGI

-186 KTGAVADSIGKA
+186 KTGIVADSIGKA
-198 PVDLLPELIVAN
+198 PVDRLPEEIVAN
-210 NSLAVDMVT
+210 NSTAVDMVT

-227 LLSLVEDCI
+227 LISLVEDCI

-242 PANFQDAVEYPA
+242 PADFRTPIDYPA
-254 YGDGDADMIVV
+254 YTDADADVVVV

-279 QQGKKVAIIEKN
+279 QQGKRVVILEKN

-306 CPDEDMQSKVEM
+306 CPDADMQAKVEM
-318 TDAVKTTI
+318 TDAVKSTI

-340 KALEEM
+340 KALEAM
-346 QAPVK
+346 QAPVR
-351 EQWEEYKSSGRTDLF
+351 EQWDEYKASGRTDLF

-390 VLTYNAY
+390 VLTYNAFE
-397 DGLEWLEDL
+397 GLEWLEDL
-406 GMEFYDE
+406 GMEFYGE
-413 IGQGAGS
+413 ISQGAGS

-440 ATALVDYADQ
+440 ATALVDLADK
-450 ITLYNEA
+450 ITLCNEA

-463 LEDGKVVGVVATDN
+463 VEDGRVVGVVATDN
-477 HNGSSFTI
+477 HNGTPFTV
-485 SCADGAVISTG
+485 SCTDGAVISTG
-496 GFAANSKMVQD
+496 GFSANAKMVQD

-515 DLSSVAT
+515 DLSNTST

-556 NIQNGQLTKYPPRDV
+556 NVVNGQITKYPPRNA
-571 NGTDQI
+571 NGTDQL
-577 IFINKKGERFVQ
+577 IFINKNGERFVQ

-602 DQPDQIFYM
+602 DQPEQYFYL
-611 LESGDGEGYKDI
+611 LESGDGSLYADI
-623 HDPEWRSADGFTFD
+623 HDPAWRSADGFTFD
-637 YLNDNG
+637 YLSDNG
-643 YIVWDD
+643 YIVWDE
-649 TLEGL
+649 TLDGL
-654 AGKLE
+654 AAKLD

-670 AFNASVESGSD
+670 AFNEAVETGSD

-769 ADFA
+769 ADVA

>member
-1 MSNKA
+1 
-6 TSCVNAV
+6 
-13 YNLEGYHKLTRVM
+13 
-26 CPNNRFVNCVDGC
+26 
-39 RRTIMGF
+39 
-46 SDAVQRANADDTQ
+46 
-59 RRWGSLNVRLSA
+59 
-71 DAKSCKAR
+71 
-79 RLFDVHYIV
+79 
-88 EGDIVMNRT
+88 MNRS

-107 RQLVGGMMAAAVA
+107 RQVVGGMLAAALA
-120 APIVASRTRGVAFAE
+120 APIVASRTNGLAFAE
-135 ASEIKDGTYTASAQA
+135 GSAVADGTYTASAQA
-150 MNDLLEVS
+150 MNDLLEVT
-158 VTITD
+158 VTIAD

-198 PVDLLPELIVAN
+198 PVDRLPEEIVAN
-210 NSLAVDMVT
+210 NSTAVDMVT

-227 LLSLVEDCI
+227 LISLVEDCI

-242 PANFQDAVEYPA
+242 PADFRTPIDYPA
-254 YGDGDADMIVV
+254 YTDADADVVVV

-279 QQGKKVAIIEKN
+279 QQGKKVIILEKN

-318 TDAVKTTI
+318 TDAVKSTI

-340 KALEEM
+340 KALEVM
-346 QAPVK
+346 QAPVR
-351 EQWEEYKSSGRTDLF
+351 EQWDEYKAAGRTDLF

-440 ATALVDYADQ
+440 ATALVDLADK
-450 ITLYNEA
+450 ITLCNEA

-463 LEDGKVVGVVATDN
+463 VEDGRVVGVVATDN
-477 HNGSSFTI
+477 HNGTPFTV
-485 SCADGAVISTG
+485 SCTGGAVISTG
-496 GFAANSKMVQD
+496 GFSANAKMVQD

-515 DLSSVAT
+515 DLSNTST

-556 NIQNGQLTKYPPRDV
+556 NVVNGQITKYPPRNA
-571 NGTDQI
+571 NGTDQL
-577 IFINKKGERFVQ
+577 IFINKNGERFVQ

-602 DQPDQIFYM
+602 DQPEQYFYL
-611 LESGDGEGYKDI
+611 LESGDGSLYADI
-623 HDPEWRSADGFTFD
+623 HDPAWRSADGFTFD
-637 YLNDNG
+637 YLSDNG
-643 YIVWDD
+643 YIVWDE
-649 TLEGL
+649 TLDGL
-654 AGKLE
+654 AAKLD

-670 AFNASVESGSD
+670 AFNEAVETGSD

-699 TPRQACVHHTMG
+699 TPRQVCIHHTMG

-716 PAGHVM
+716 TAGHVM
-722 AADGGEKIEG
+722 SADGDKIDG

-737 EVTGGIHGAN
+737 EVTGGIHGGN

-769 ADFA
+769 ADVA

>member
-1 MSNKA
+1 
-6 TSCVNAV
+6 
-13 YNLEGYHKLTRVM
+13 
-26 CPNNRFVNCVDGC
+26 
-39 RRTIMGF
+39 
-46 SDAVQRANADDTQ
+46 
-59 RRWGSLNVRLSA
+59 
-71 DAKSCKAR
+71 
-79 RLFDVHYIV
+79 
-88 EGDIVMNRT
+88 MNRS

-107 RQLVGGMMAAAVA
+107 RQVVGGMLAAALA
-120 APIVASRTRGVAFAE
+120 APIVASHTNGVAFAE
-135 ASEIKDGTYTASAQA
+135 GSAVADGTYTASAQA
-150 MNDLLEVS
+150 MNDLLEVT
-158 VTITD
+158 VTIAD

-168 VTVSPNSETPGI
+168 VVVAPNSETPGI

-198 PVDLLPELIVAN
+198 PVDRLPEEIVAN
-210 NSLAVDMVT
+210 NSTAVDMVT

-227 LLSLVEDCI
+227 LISLVEDCI
-236 KQAGGD
+236 KQAGGN
-242 PANFQDAVEYPA
+242 PADFRTPIDYPA
-254 YGDGDADMIVV
+254 YTDADADVVVV

-279 QQGKKVAIIEKN
+279 QQGKKVVILEKN

-306 CPDEDMQSKVEM
+306 CPDADMQSKVEM
-318 TDAVKTTI
+318 TDAVKSTI

-340 KALEEM
+340 KALEAM
-346 QAPVK
+346 QAPVR
-351 EQWEEYKSSGRTDLF
+351 EQWDEYKAAGRTDLF

-390 VLTYNAY
+390 VLTYNAFE
-397 DGLEWLEDL
+397 GLEWLEDL
-406 GMEFYDE
+406 GMEFYGE
-413 IGQGAGS
+413 ISQGAGS

-440 ATALVDYADQ
+440 ATALVDLADK
-450 ITLYNEA
+450 ITLCNEA

-463 LEDGKVVGVVATDN
+463 VEDGRVVGVVATDN
-477 HNGSSFTI
+477 HNGTSFTV

-496 GFAANSKMVQD
+496 GFSANAKMVQD

-515 DLSSVAT
+515 DLSNTST

-556 NIQNGQLTKYPPRDV
+556 NVVNGQITKYPPRNA
-571 NGTDQI
+571 NGTDQL
-577 IFINKKGERFVQ
+577 IFINKNGERFVQ

-602 DQPDQIFYM
+602 DQPEQYFYL
-611 LESGDGEGYKDI
+611 LESGDGSLYADI
-623 HDPEWRSADGFTFD
+623 HDPAWRSADGFTFD
-637 YLNDNG
+637 YLSNNG
-643 YIVWDD
+643 YIVWDE
-649 TLEGL
+649 TLDGL
-654 AGKLE
+654 AAKLD

-670 AFNASVESGSD
+670 AFNEAVETGSD

-699 TPRQACVHHTMG
+699 TPRQVCIHHTMG

-716 PAGHVM
+716 TVGHVM
-722 AADGGEKIEG
+722 AADGGKIDG

-737 EVTGGIHGAN
+737 EVTGGIHGGN

-769 ADFA
+769 ADVA

>member
-1 MSNKA
+1 
-6 TSCVNAV
+6 
-13 YNLEGYHKLTRVM
+13 
-26 CPNNRFVNCVDGC
+26 
-39 RRTIMGF
+39 
-46 SDAVQRANADDTQ
+46 
-59 RRWGSLNVRLSA
+59 
-71 DAKSCKAR
+71 
-79 RLFDVHYIV
+79 
-88 EGDIVMNRT
+88 MNRS

-107 RQLVGGMMAAAVA
+107 RQVVGGMLAAALA
-120 APIVASRTRGVAFAE
+120 APIVASHTNGVAFAE
-135 ASEIKDGTYTASAQA
+135 GSAVADGTYTASAQA
-150 MNDLLEVS
+150 MNDLLEVT
-158 VTITD
+158 VTIAD

-168 VTVSPNSETPGI
+168 VVVAPNSETPGI

-198 PVDLLPELIVAN
+198 PVDRLPEEIVAN
-210 NSLAVDMVT
+210 NSTAVDMVT

-227 LLSLVEDCI
+227 LISLVEDCI
-236 KQAGGD
+236 KQAGGN
-242 PANFQDAVEYPA
+242 PADFRTPIDYPA
-254 YGDGDADMIVV
+254 YTDADADVVVV

-279 QQGKKVAIIEKN
+279 QQGKKVVILEKN

-306 CPDEDMQSKVEM
+306 CPDADMQSKVEM
-318 TDAVKTTI
+318 TDAVKSTI

-331 ATSDDPDTQ
+331 ATSDDLDTQ
-340 KALEEM
+340 KALEAM
-346 QAPVK
+346 QAPVR
-351 EQWEEYKSSGRTDLF
+351 EQWDEYKASGRTDLF

-390 VLTYNAY
+390 VLTYNAFE
-397 DGLEWLEDL
+397 GLEWLEDL
-406 GMEFYDE
+406 GMEFYGE
-413 IGQGAGS
+413 ISQGAGS

-440 ATALVDYADQ
+440 ATALVDLADK
-450 ITLYNEA
+450 ITLCNEA

-463 LEDGKVVGVVATDN
+463 VEDGRVVGVVATDN
-477 HNGSSFTI
+477 HNGTSFTV

-496 GFAANSKMVQD
+496 GFSANAKMVQD

-515 DLSSVAT
+515 DLSNTST

-556 NIQNGQLTKYPPRDV
+556 NVVNGQITKYPPRNA
-571 NGTDQI
+571 NGTDQL
-577 IFINKKGERFVQ
+577 IFINKNGERFVQ

-602 DQPDQIFYM
+602 DQPEQYFYL
-611 LESGDGEGYKDI
+611 LESGDGSLYADI
-623 HDPEWRSADGFTFD
+623 HDPAWRSADGFTFD
-637 YLNDNG
+637 YLSDNG
-643 YIVWDD
+643 YIVWDE
-649 TLEGL
+649 TLDGL
-654 AGKLE
+654 AAKLD

-670 AFNASVESGSD
+670 AFNEAVESGSD

-699 TPRQACVHHTMG
+699 TPRQVCIHHTMG

-716 PAGHVM
+716 TAGHVM
-722 AADGGEKIEG
+722 SAEGGKIDG

-737 EVTGGIHGAN
+737 EVTGGIHGGN

-769 ADFA
+769 ADVA

>member
-1 MSNKA
+1 
-6 TSCVNAV
+6 
-13 YNLEGYHKLTRVM
+13 
-26 CPNNRFVNCVDGC
+26 
-39 RRTIMGF
+39 
-46 SDAVQRANADDTQ
+46 
-59 RRWGSLNVRLSA
+59 
-71 DAKSCKAR
+71 
-79 RLFDVHYIV
+79 
-88 EGDIVMNRT
+88 MNRS

-107 RQLVGGMMAAAVA
+107 RQVVGGMLAAALA
-120 APIVASRTRGVAFAE
+120 APIVASRTNGLAFAE
-135 ASEIKDGTYTASAQA
+135 GSAVADGTYTASAQA
-150 MNDLLEVS
+150 MNDLLEVT
-158 VTITD
+158 VTIAD

-168 VTVSPNSETPGI
+168 VVVAPNSETPGI

-198 PVDLLPELIVAN
+198 PVDRLPEEIVAN
-210 NSLAVDMVT
+210 NSTAVDMVT

-227 LLSLVEDCI
+227 LISLVEDCI

-242 PANFQDAVEYPA
+242 PADFRTPIDYPA
-254 YGDGDADMIVV
+254 YTDADADVVVV

-279 QQGKKVAIIEKN
+279 QQGKKVIILEKN

-306 CPDEDMQSKVEM
+306 CPDADMQSKVEM
-318 TDAVKTTI
+318 TDAVKSTI

-340 KALEEM
+340 KALEAM
-346 QAPVK
+346 QAPVR
-351 EQWEEYKSSGRTDLF
+351 EQWDEYKAAGRTDLF

-390 VLTYNAY
+390 VLTYNAF

-406 GMEFYDE
+406 GMEFYGE
-413 IGQGAGS
+413 ISQGAGS

-440 ATALVDYADQ
+440 ATALVDLADK
-450 ITLYNEA
+450 ITLCNEA

-463 LEDGKVVGVVATDN
+463 VEDGRVVGVVATDN
-477 HNGSSFTI
+477 HNGTPFTV
-485 SCADGAVISTG
+485 SCTDGAVISTG
-496 GFAANSKMVQD
+496 GFSANAKMVQD

-515 DLSSVAT
+515 DLSNTST

-556 NIQNGQLTKYPPRDV
+556 NVVNGQITKYPPRNA
-571 NGTDQI
+571 NGTDQL
-577 IFINKKGERFVQ
+577 IFINKNGERFVQ

-602 DQPDQIFYM
+602 DQPEQYFYL
-611 LESGDGEGYKDI
+611 LESGDGSLYADI
-623 HDPEWRSADGFTFD
+623 HDPAWRSADGFTFD
-637 YLNDNG
+637 YLSDNG
-643 YIVWDD
+643 YIVWDE
-649 TLEGL
+649 TLDGL
-654 AGKLE
+654 AAKLD

-670 AFNASVESGSD
+670 AFNEAVETGSD

-699 TPRQACVHHTMG
+699 TPRQVCIHHTMG

-716 PAGHVM
+716 TAGHVM
-722 AADGGEKIEG
+722 SADGDKIDG

-737 EVTGGIHGAN
+737 EVTGGIHGGN

-769 ADFA
+769 ADVA

>member
-1 MSNKA
+1 
-6 TSCVNAV
+6 
-13 YNLEGYHKLTRVM
+13 
-26 CPNNRFVNCVDGC
+26 
-39 RRTIMGF
+39 
-46 SDAVQRANADDTQ
+46 
-59 RRWGSLNVRLSA
+59 
-71 DAKSCKAR
+71 
-79 RLFDVHYIV
+79 
-88 EGDIVMNRT
+88 MNRS

-107 RQLVGGMMAAAVA
+107 RQVVGGMLAAALA
-120 APIVASRTRGVAFAE
+120 APIVASRTNGVAFAE
-135 ASEIKDGTYTASAQA
+135 GSAVADGTYTASAQA
-150 MNDLLEVS
+150 MNDLLEVTA
-158 VTITD
+158 TIAD

-168 VTVSPNSETPGI
+168 VVVAPNSETPGI

-198 PVDLLPELIVAN
+198 PVDRLPEEIVAN
-210 NSLAVDMVT
+210 NSTAVDMVT

-227 LLSLVEDCI
+227 LISLVEDCI

-242 PANFQDAVEYPA
+242 PADFRTPIDYPA
-254 YGDGDADMIVV
+254 YTDADADVVVV

-279 QQGKKVAIIEKN
+279 QQGKKVIILEKN

-306 CPDEDMQSKVEM
+306 CPDADMQSKVEM
-318 TDAVKTTI
+318 TDAVKSTI

-340 KALEEM
+340 KALEVM
-346 QAPVK
+346 QAPVR
-351 EQWEEYKSSGRTDLF
+351 EQWDEYKAAGRTDLF

-390 VLTYNAY
+390 VLTYNAFE
-397 DGLEWLEDL
+397 GLEWLEDL
-406 GMEFYDE
+406 GMEFYGE
-413 IGQGAGS
+413 ISQGAGS

-440 ATALVDYADQ
+440 ATALVDLADK
-450 ITLYNEA
+450 ITLCNEA

-463 LEDGKVVGVVATDN
+463 VEDGRVVGVVATDN
-477 HNGSSFTI
+477 HNGTPFTV
-485 SCADGAVISTG
+485 SCTDGAVISTG
-496 GFAANSKMVQD
+496 GFSANAKMVQD

-515 DLSSVAT
+515 DLSNTST

-556 NIQNGQLTKYPPRDV
+556 NVVNGQITKYPPRNA
-571 NGTDQI
+571 NGTDQL
-577 IFINKKGERFVQ
+577 IFINKNGERFVQ

-602 DQPDQIFYM
+602 DQPEQYFYL
-611 LESGDGEGYKDI
+611 LESGDGSLYADI
-623 HDPEWRSADGFTFD
+623 HDPAWRSADGFTFD
-637 YLNDNG
+637 YLSDNG
-643 YIVWDD
+643 YIVWDE
-649 TLEGL
+649 TLDGL
-654 AGKLE
+654 AAKLD

-670 AFNASVESGSD
+670 AFNQAVETGSD

-699 TPRQACVHHTMG
+699 TPRQVCIHHTMG

-716 PAGHVM
+716 TAGHVM
-722 AADGGEKIEG
+722 SADGDKIDG

-737 EVTGGIHGAN
+737 EVTGGIHGGN

-769 ADFA
+769 ADVA

>member
-1 MSNKA
+1 
-6 TSCVNAV
+6 
-13 YNLEGYHKLTRVM
+13 
-26 CPNNRFVNCVDGC
+26 
-39 RRTIMGF
+39 
-46 SDAVQRANADDTQ
+46 
-59 RRWGSLNVRLSA
+59 
-71 DAKSCKAR
+71 
-79 RLFDVHYIV
+79 
-88 EGDIVMNRT
+88 MNRT

-107 RQLVGGMMAAAVA
+107 RQVVGGMLAAALA
-120 APIVASRTRGVAFAE
+120 APIVASRTNGVAFAE
-135 ASEIKDGTYTASAQA
+135 GSEVADGTYTASAQA

-168 VTVSPNSETPGI
+168 VVVAPNSETPGI

-198 PVDLLPELIVAN
+198 PVDRLPEEIVAN
-210 NSLAVDMVT
+210 NSTAVDMVT

-227 LLSLVEDCI
+227 LISLVEDCI

-242 PANFQDAVEYPA
+242 PADFRTPIDYPA
-254 YGDGDADMIVV
+254 YPDADVDIVVV

-279 QQGKKVAIIEKN
+279 QKGKKVVILEKN

-306 CPDEDMQSKVEM
+306 CPDADMQSKVEM

-331 ATSDDPDTQ
+331 ATSDDPETQ
-340 KALEEM
+340 KALEAM
-346 QAPVK
+346 QAPVR
-351 EQWEEYKSSGRTDLF
+351 EQWDEYKAAGRTDLF

-390 VLTYNAY
+390 ALTYNAF

-440 ATALVDYADQ
+440 ATALVDLADK
-450 ITLYNEA
+450 ITLCNEA

-463 LEDGKVVGVVATDN
+463 VEDGRVVGVVATDN
-477 HNGSSFTI
+477 HNGTPFTI

-496 GFAANSKMVQD
+496 GFSANAKMVQD

-515 DLSSVAT
+515 DLSNTST

-556 NIQNGQLTKYPPRDV
+556 NVVNGQITKYPPRNA
-571 NGTDQI
+571 NGTDQL
-577 IFINKKGERFVQ
+577 IFINKNGERFVQ

-602 DQPDQIFYM
+602 DQPGQYFYL
-611 LESGDGEGYKDI
+611 LESGDGSLYADI
-623 HDPEWRSADGFTFD
+623 HDPAWRSADGFSFD
-637 YLNDNG
+637 YLSDNG
-643 YIVWDD
+643 YIVWDE
-649 TLEGL
+649 TLDGL
-654 AGKLE
+654 AAKLD

-670 AFNASVESGSD
+670 AFNEAVESGSD

-699 TPRQACVHHTMG
+699 TPRQVCIHHTMG

-716 PAGHVM
+716 TAGHVM
-722 AADGGEKIEG
+722 SADGDKIDG

-737 EVTGGIHGAN
+737 EVTGGIHGGN

-769 ADFA
+769 ADVA

>member
-1 MSNKA
+1 
-6 TSCVNAV
+6 
-13 YNLEGYHKLTRVM
+13 
-26 CPNNRFVNCVDGC
+26 
-39 RRTIMGF
+39 
-46 SDAVQRANADDTQ
+46 
-59 RRWGSLNVRLSA
+59 
-71 DAKSCKAR
+71 
-79 RLFDVHYIV
+79 
-88 EGDIVMNRT
+88 MNRS

-107 RQLVGGMMAAAVA
+107 RQVVGGMLAAALA
-120 APIVASRTRGVAFAE
+120 APIVASRTNGLAFAE
-135 ASEIKDGTYTASAQA
+135 GSAVADGTYTASAQA
-150 MNDLLEVS
+150 MNDLLEVT
-158 VTITD
+158 VTIAD

-168 VTVSPNSETPGI
+168 VVVAPNSETPGI

-186 KTGAVADSIGKA
+186 KTGIVADSIGKA
-198 PVDLLPELIVAN
+198 PVDRLPEEIVAN
-210 NSLAVDMVT
+210 NSTAVDMVT

-227 LLSLVEDCI
+227 LISLVEDCI

-242 PANFQDAVEYPA
+242 PADFRTPIDYPA
-254 YGDGDADMIVV
+254 YTDADADVVVV

-279 QQGKKVAIIEKN
+279 QQGKRVVILEKN

-306 CPDEDMQSKVEM
+306 CPDADMQSKVEM
-318 TDAVKTTI
+318 TDAVKSTI

-340 KALEEM
+340 KALEAM
-346 QAPVK
+346 QAPVR
-351 EQWEEYKSSGRTDLF
+351 EQWDEYKAAGRTDLF

-390 VLTYNAY
+390 VLTYNAFE
-397 DGLEWLEDL
+397 GLEWLEDL
-406 GMEFYDE
+406 GMEFYGE
-413 IGQGAGS
+413 ISQGAGS

-440 ATALVDYADQ
+440 ATALVDLADK
-450 ITLYNEA
+450 ITLCNEA

-463 LEDGKVVGVVATDN
+463 VEDGRVVGVVATDN
-477 HNGSSFTI
+477 HNGTPFTV
-485 SCADGAVISTG
+485 SCTGGAVISTG
-496 GFAANSKMVQD
+496 GFSANAKMVQD

-515 DLSSVAT
+515 DLSNTST

-556 NIQNGQLTKYPPRDV
+556 NVVNGQITKYPPRNA
-571 NGTDQI
+571 NGTDQL
-577 IFINKKGERFVQ
+577 IFINKNGERFVQ

-602 DQPDQIFYM
+602 DQPEQYFYL
-611 LESGDGEGYKDI
+611 LESGDGSLYADI
-623 HDPEWRSADGFTFD
+623 HDPAWRSADGFTFD
-637 YLNDNG
+637 YLSDNG
-643 YIVWDD
+643 YIVWDE
-649 TLEGL
+649 TLDGL
-654 AGKLE
+654 AAKLD
-659 MDPATLQATVD
+659 MNPATLQATVD
-670 AFNASVESGSD
+670 AFNEAVETGSD

-699 TPRQACVHHTMG
+699 TPRQVCIHHTMG

-716 PAGHVM
+716 TAGHVM
-722 AADGGEKIEG
+722 SADGDKIDG

-737 EVTGGIHGAN
+737 EVTGGIHGGN

-769 ADFA
+769 ADVA

>member
-1 MSNKA
+1 
-6 TSCVNAV
+6 
-13 YNLEGYHKLTRVM
+13 
-26 CPNNRFVNCVDGC
+26 
-39 RRTIMGF
+39 
-46 SDAVQRANADDTQ
+46 
-59 RRWGSLNVRLSA
+59 
-71 DAKSCKAR
+71 
-79 RLFDVHYIV
+79 
-88 EGDIVMNRT
+88 MNRS

-107 RQLVGGMMAAAVA
+107 RQVVGGMLAAALA
-120 APIVASRTRGVAFAE
+120 APIVASRTNGLAFAE
-135 ASEIKDGTYTASAQA
+135 GSAVADGTYTASAQA
-150 MNDLLEVS
+150 MNDLLEVT
-158 VTITD
+158 VTIAD

-168 VTVSPNSETPGI
+168 VVVAPNSETPGI

-186 KTGAVADSIGKA
+186 KTGIVADSIGKA
-198 PVDLLPELIVAN
+198 PVDRLPEEIVAN
-210 NSLAVDMVT
+210 NSTAVDMVT

-227 LLSLVEDCI
+227 LISLVEDCI

-242 PANFQDAVEYPA
+242 PADFRTPIDYPA
-254 YGDGDADMIVV
+254 YTDADADVVVV

-279 QQGKKVAIIEKN
+279 QQGKRVVILEKN

-306 CPDEDMQSKVEM
+306 CPDADMQAKVEM
-318 TDAVKTTI
+318 TDAVKSTI

-340 KALEEM
+340 KALEAM
-346 QAPVK
+346 QAPVR
-351 EQWEEYKSSGRTDLF
+351 EQWDEYKAAGRTDLF

-390 VLTYNAY
+390 VLTYNAFE
-397 DGLEWLEDL
+397 GLEWLEDL
-406 GMEFYDE
+406 GMEFNGE
-413 IGQGAGS
+413 ISQGAGS

-440 ATALVDYADQ
+440 ATALVDLADK
-450 ITLYNEA
+450 ITLCNEA

-463 LEDGKVVGVVATDN
+463 VEDGRVVGVVATDN
-477 HNGSSFTI
+477 HNGTPFTV

-496 GFAANSKMVQD
+496 GFSANAKMVQD

-515 DLSSVAT
+515 DLSNTST

-556 NIQNGQLTKYPPRDV
+556 NVVNGQITKYPPRNA
-571 NGTDQI
+571 NGTDQL
-577 IFINKKGERFVQ
+577 IFINKNGERFVQ

-602 DQPDQIFYM
+602 DQPEQYFYL
-611 LESGDGEGYKDI
+611 LESGDGSLYADI
-623 HDPEWRSADGFTFD
+623 HDPAWRSADGFTFD
-637 YLNDNG
+637 YLSDNG
-643 YIVWDD
+643 YIVWDE
-649 TLEGL
+649 TLDGL
-654 AGKLE
+654 AAKLD

-670 AFNASVESGSD
+670 AFNEAVETGSD

-699 TPRQACVHHTMG
+699 TPRQVCIHHTMG

-716 PAGHVM
+716 TAGHVM
-722 AADGGEKIEG
+722 SADGDKIDG

-737 EVTGGIHGAN
+737 EVTGGNHGGN

-769 ADFA
+769 ADVA

>member
-1 MSNKA
+1 
-6 TSCVNAV
+6 
-13 YNLEGYHKLTRVM
+13 
-26 CPNNRFVNCVDGC
+26 
-39 RRTIMGF
+39 
-46 SDAVQRANADDTQ
+46 
-59 RRWGSLNVRLSA
+59 
-71 DAKSCKAR
+71 
-79 RLFDVHYIV
+79 
-88 EGDIVMNRT
+88 MNRS

-107 RQLVGGMMAAAVA
+107 RQVVGGMLAAALA
-120 APIVASRTRGVAFAE
+120 APIVASRTNGLAFAE
-135 ASEIKDGTYTASAQA
+135 GSAVADGTYTASAQA
-150 MNDLLEVS
+150 MNDLLEVT
-158 VTITD
+158 VTIAD

-168 VTVSPNSETPGI
+168 VVVAPNSETPGI

-186 KTGAVADSIGKA
+186 KTGIVADSIGKA
-198 PVDLLPELIVAN
+198 PVDRLPEEIVAN
-210 NSLAVDMVT
+210 NSTAVDMVT

-227 LLSLVEDCI
+227 LISLVEDCI

-242 PANFQDAVEYPA
+242 PADFRTPIDYPA
-254 YGDGDADMIVV
+254 YTDADADVVVV

-390 VLTYNAY
+390 VLTYNAFE
-397 DGLEWLEDL
+397 GLEWLEDL
-406 GMEFYDE
+406 GMEFYGE
-413 IGQGAGS
+413 ISQGAGS

-440 ATALVDYADQ
+440 ATALVDLADK
-450 ITLYNEA
+450 ITLCNEA

-463 LEDGKVVGVVATDN
+463 VEDGRVVGVVATDN
-477 HNGSSFTI
+477 HNGTPFTV

-496 GFAANSKMVQD
+496 GFSANAKMVQD

-515 DLSSVAT
+515 DLSNTST

-556 NIQNGQLTKYPPRDV
+556 NVVNGQITKYPPRNA
-571 NGTDQI
+571 NGTDQL
-577 IFINKKGERFVQ
+577 IFINKNGERFVQ

-602 DQPDQIFYM
+602 DQPEQYFYL
-611 LESGDGEGYKDI
+611 LESGDGSLYADI
-623 HDPEWRSADGFTFD
+623 HDPAWRSADGFTFD
-637 YLNDNG
+637 YLSDNG
-643 YIVWDD
+643 YIVWDE
-649 TLEGL
+649 TLDGL
-654 AGKLE
+654 AAKLD

-670 AFNASVESGSD
+670 AFNEAVETGSD

-699 TPRQACVHHTMG
+699 TPRQVCIHHTMG

-716 PAGHVM
+716 TAGHVM
-722 AADGGEKIEG
+722 SADGDKIDG

-737 EVTGGIHGAN
+737 EVTGGIHGGN

-769 ADFA
+769 ADVA

>member
-1 MSNKA
+1 
-6 TSCVNAV
+6 
-13 YNLEGYHKLTRVM
+13 
-26 CPNNRFVNCVDGC
+26 
-39 RRTIMGF
+39 
-46 SDAVQRANADDTQ
+46 
-59 RRWGSLNVRLSA
+59 
-71 DAKSCKAR
+71 
-79 RLFDVHYIV
+79 
-88 EGDIVMNRT
+88 MNRS
-97 MTALGTSISR
+97 MTALGTSVSR
-107 RQLVGGMMAAAVA
+107 RQVVGGMLAAALA
-120 APIVASRTRGVAFAE
+120 APIVASRTNGVAFAE
-135 ASEIKDGTYTASAQA
+135 GSAVADGTYTASAQA
-150 MNDLLEVS
+150 MNDLLEVT
-158 VTITD
+158 VTIAD

-168 VTVSPNSETPGI
+168 VVVAPNSETPGI

-198 PVDLLPELIVAN
+198 PVDRLPEEIVAN
-210 NSLAVDMVT
+210 NSTAVDMVT

-227 LLSLVEDCI
+227 LISLVEDCI

-242 PANFQDAVEYPA
+242 PADFRTPIDYPA
-254 YGDGDADMIVV
+254 YADTDADVVVV

-279 QQGKKVAIIEKN
+279 QQGKKVVILEKN

-306 CPDEDMQSKVEM
+306 CPDADMQSKVEM
-318 TDAVKTTI
+318 TDAVKSTI

-340 KALEEM
+340 KALEAM
-346 QAPVK
+346 QAPVR
-351 EQWEEYKSSGRTDLF
+351 EQWDEYKAAGRTDLF

-390 VLTYNAY
+390 VLTYNAFE
-397 DGLEWLEDL
+397 GLEWLEDL
-406 GMEFYDE
+406 GMEFYGE
-413 IGQGAGS
+413 ISQGAGS

-440 ATALVDYADQ
+440 ATALVDLADK

-477 HNGSSFTI
+477 HNGNSFTI

-496 GFAANSKMVQD
+496 GFSANAKMVQD

-515 DLSSVAT
+515 DLSNTST

-556 NIQNGQLTKYPPRDV
+556 NVVNGQITKYPPRNA
-571 NGTDQI
+571 NGTDQL
-577 IFINKKGERFVQ
+577 IFINKNGERFVQ

-602 DQPDQIFYM
+602 DQPEQYFYL
-611 LESGDGEGYKDI
+611 LESGDGSLYADI
-623 HDPEWRSADGFTFD
+623 HDPAWRSADGFTFD
-637 YLNDNG
+637 YLSDNG
-643 YIVWDD
+643 YIVWDE
-649 TLEGL
+649 TLDGL
-654 AGKLE
+654 AAKLD

-670 AFNASVESGSD
+670 AFNEAVETGSD

-699 TPRQACVHHTMG
+699 TPRQVCIHHTMG

-716 PAGHVM
+716 TAGHVM
-722 AADGGEKIEG
+722 SADGDKIDG

-737 EVTGGIHGAN
+737 EVTGGIHGGN

-769 ADFA
+769 ADVA

>member
-1 MSNKA
+1 
-6 TSCVNAV
+6 
-13 YNLEGYHKLTRVM
+13 
-26 CPNNRFVNCVDGC
+26 
-39 RRTIMGF
+39 
-46 SDAVQRANADDTQ
+46 
-59 RRWGSLNVRLSA
+59 
-71 DAKSCKAR
+71 
-79 RLFDVHYIV
+79 
-88 EGDIVMNRT
+88 MNRS

-107 RQLVGGMMAAAVA
+107 RQVVGGMLAAALA
-120 APIVASRTRGVAFAE
+120 APIVASRTNGLAFAE
-135 ASEIKDGTYTASAQA
+135 GSAVADGTYTASAQA
-150 MNDLLEVS
+150 MNDLLEAT
-158 VTITD
+158 VTIAD

-168 VTVSPNSETPGI
+168 VVVAPNSETPGI

-186 KTGAVADSIGKA
+186 KTGIVADSIGKA
-198 PVDLLPELIVAN
+198 PVDRLPEEIVAN
-210 NSLAVDMVT
+210 NSTAVDMVT

-227 LLSLVEDCI
+227 LISLVEDCI

-242 PANFQDAVEYPA
+242 PADFRTPIDYPA
-254 YGDGDADMIVV
+254 YTDADADVVVV

-279 QQGKKVAIIEKN
+279 QQGKKVVILEKN

-306 CPDEDMQSKVEM
+306 CPDADMQSKVEM
-318 TDAVKTTI
+318 TDAVKSTI

-340 KALEEM
+340 KALEAM
-346 QAPVK
+346 QAPVR
-351 EQWEEYKSSGRTDLF
+351 EQWDEYKAAGRTDLF

-390 VLTYNAY
+390 VLTYNAFE
-397 DGLEWLEDL
+397 GLEWLEDL
-406 GMEFYDE
+406 GMEFYGE
-413 IGQGAGS
+413 ISQGAGS

-440 ATALVDYADQ
+440 ATALVDLADK
-450 ITLYNEA
+450 ITLCNEA

-463 LEDGKVVGVVATDN
+463 VEDGRVVGVVATDN
-477 HNGSSFTI
+477 HNGNSFTI

-496 GFAANSKMVQD
+496 GFSANAKMVQD

-515 DLSSVAT
+515 DLSNTST

-556 NIQNGQLTKYPPRDV
+556 NVVNGQITKYPPRNA
-571 NGTDQI
+571 NGTDQL
-577 IFINKKGERFVQ
+577 IFINKNGERFVQ

-602 DQPDQIFYM
+602 DQPEQYFYL
-611 LESGDGEGYKDI
+611 LESGDGSLYADI
-623 HDPEWRSADGFTFD
+623 HDPAWRSADGFTFD
-637 YLNDNG
+637 YLSDNG
-643 YIVWDD
+643 YIVWDE
-649 TLEGL
+649 TLDGL
-654 AGKLE
+654 AAKLD

-670 AFNASVESGSD
+670 AFNEAVETGSD

-699 TPRQACVHHTMG
+699 TPRQVCIHHTMG

-716 PAGHVM
+716 TAGHVM
-722 AADGGEKIEG
+722 SADGDKIDG

-737 EVTGGIHGAN
+737 EVTGGIHGGN

-769 ADFA
+769 ADVA

>member
-1 MSNKA
+1 
-6 TSCVNAV
+6 
-13 YNLEGYHKLTRVM
+13 
-26 CPNNRFVNCVDGC
+26 
-39 RRTIMGF
+39 
-46 SDAVQRANADDTQ
+46 
-59 RRWGSLNVRLSA
+59 
-71 DAKSCKAR
+71 
-79 RLFDVHYIV
+79 
-88 EGDIVMNRT
+88 MNRT

-107 RQLVGGMMAAAVA
+107 RQVVGGMLAAALA
-120 APIVASRTRGVAFAE
+120 APIVASRTNGVAFAE
-135 ASEIKDGTYTASAQA
+135 GSEVADGTYTASAQA
-150 MNDLLEVS
+150 MNDLLEVT
-158 VTITD
+158 VTIAD

-168 VTVSPNSETPGI
+168 VVVAPNSETPGI

-198 PVDLLPELIVAN
+198 PVDRLPEEIVAN
-210 NSLAVDMVT
+210 NSTAVDMVT

-227 LLSLVEDCI
+227 LISLVEDCI

-242 PANFQDAVEYPA
+242 PADFRTPIDYPA
-254 YGDGDADMIVV
+254 YADADADVVVV

-279 QQGKKVAIIEKN
+279 QQGKKVVILEKN

-306 CPDEDMQSKVEM
+306 CPDADMQSKVEM

-331 ATSDDPDTQ
+331 ATSDDPETQ
-340 KALEEM
+340 KALEAM
-346 QAPVK
+346 QAPVR
-351 EQWEEYKSSGRTDLF
+351 EQWDEYKAAGRTDLF

-390 VLTYNAY
+390 VLTYNAFE
-397 DGLEWLEDL
+397 GLEWLEDL

-440 ATALVDYADQ
+440 ATALVDLADK

-477 HNGSSFTI
+477 HNGNSFTI

-496 GFAANSKMVQD
+496 GFSANAKMVQD

-515 DLSSVAT
+515 DLSNTST

-533 ITMASAAG
+533 ITMACAAG

-556 NIQNGQLTKYPPRDV
+556 NVVNGQITKYPPRNA
-571 NGTDQI
+571 NGTDQL
-577 IFINKKGERFVQ
+577 IFINKNGERFVQ

-602 DQPDQIFYM
+602 DQPDQIFYL
-611 LESGDGEGYKDI
+611 LESADGSLYVDI
-623 HDPEWRSADGFTFD
+623 HDPAWRSADGFTFD
-637 YLNDNG
+637 YLSDNG
-643 YIVWDD
+643 YVVWDE
-649 TLEGL
+649 TLDGL
-654 AGKLE
+654 AAKLD
-659 MDPATLQATVD
+659 MDPAVLQATVD
-670 AFNASVESGSD
+670 AFNEAVETGSD

-699 TPRQACVHHTMG
+699 TPRQVCIHHTMG

-716 PAGHVM
+716 TAGHVM
-722 AADGGEKIEG
+722 AADGGVIDG

-737 EVTGGIHGAN
+737 EVTGGIHGGN

-769 ADFA
+769 ADVA

>member
-1 MSNKA
+1 
-6 TSCVNAV
+6 
-13 YNLEGYHKLTRVM
+13 
-26 CPNNRFVNCVDGC
+26 
-39 RRTIMGF
+39 
-46 SDAVQRANADDTQ
+46 
-59 RRWGSLNVRLSA
+59 
-71 DAKSCKAR
+71 
-79 RLFDVHYIV
+79 
-88 EGDIVMNRT
+88 MNRS

-107 RQLVGGMMAAAVA
+107 RQVVGGMLAAALA
-120 APIVASRTRGVAFAE
+120 APIVASRTNGLAFAE
-135 ASEIKDGTYTASAQA
+135 GSAVADGTYTASAQA
-150 MNDLLEVS
+150 MNDLLEVT
-158 VTITD
+158 VTIAD

-168 VTVSPNSETPGI
+168 VVVAPNSETPGI

-186 KTGAVADSIGKA
+186 KTGIVADSIGKA
-198 PVDLLPELIVAN
+198 PVDRLPEEIVAN
-210 NSLAVDMVT
+210 NSTAVDMVT

-227 LLSLVEDCI
+227 LISLVEDCI

-242 PANFQDAVEYPA
+242 PADFRTPIDYPA
-254 YGDGDADMIVV
+254 YTDADADVVVV

-279 QQGKKVAIIEKN
+279 QQGKRVVILEKN

-306 CPDEDMQSKVEM
+306 CPDADMQAKVEM
-318 TDAVKTTI
+318 TDAVKSTI

-340 KALEEM
+340 KALEAM
-346 QAPVK
+346 QAPVR
-351 EQWEEYKSSGRTDLF
+351 EQWDEYKASGRTDLF

-390 VLTYNAY
+390 VLTYNAFE
-397 DGLEWLEDL
+397 GLEWLEDL
-406 GMEFYDE
+406 GMEFYGE
-413 IGQGAGS
+413 ISQGAGS

-440 ATALVDYADQ
+440 ATALVDLADK
-450 ITLYNEA
+450 ITLCNEA

-463 LEDGKVVGVVATDN
+463 VEDGRVVGVVATDN
-477 HNGSSFTI
+477 HNGNSFTI

-496 GFAANSKMVQD
+496 GFSANAKMVQD

-515 DLSSVAT
+515 DLSNTST

-556 NIQNGQLTKYPPRDV
+556 NVVNGQITKYPPRNA
-571 NGTDQI
+571 NGTDQL
-577 IFINKKGERFVQ
+577 IFINKNGERFVQ

-602 DQPDQIFYM
+602 DQPEQYFYL
-611 LESGDGEGYKDI
+611 LESGDGSLYADI
-623 HDPEWRSADGFTFD
+623 HDPAWRSADGFTFD
-637 YLNDNG
+637 YLSDNG
-643 YIVWDD
+643 YIVWDE
-649 TLEGL
+649 TLDGL
-654 AGKLE
+654 AAKLD

-670 AFNASVESGSD
+670 AFNEAVETGSD

-699 TPRQACVHHTMG
+699 TPRQVCIHHTMG

-716 PAGHVM
+716 TAGHVM
-722 AADGGEKIEG
+722 SADGDKIDG

-737 EVTGGIHGAN
+737 EVTGGIHGGN

-769 ADFA
+769 ADVA

>member
-1 MSNKA
+1 
-6 TSCVNAV
+6 
-13 YNLEGYHKLTRVM
+13 
-26 CPNNRFVNCVDGC
+26 
-39 RRTIMGF
+39 
-46 SDAVQRANADDTQ
+46 
-59 RRWGSLNVRLSA
+59 
-71 DAKSCKAR
+71 
-79 RLFDVHYIV
+79 
-88 EGDIVMNRT
+88 MNRS

-107 RQLVGGMMAAAVA
+107 RQVFGGMLAAALA
-120 APIVASRTRGVAFAE
+120 APIVASRTNGLAFAE
-135 ASEIKDGTYTASAQA
+135 GSAVADGTYTASAQA
-150 MNDLLEVS
+150 MNDLLEVT
-158 VTITD
+158 VTIAD

-168 VTVSPNSETPGI
+168 VVVAPNSETPGI

-186 KTGAVADSIGKA
+186 KTGIVADSIGKA
-198 PVDLLPELIVAN
+198 PVDRLPEEIVAN
-210 NSLAVDMVT
+210 NSTAVDMVT

-227 LLSLVEDCI
+227 LISLVEDCI

-242 PANFQDAVEYPA
+242 PADFRTPIDYPA
-254 YGDGDADMIVV
+254 YTDADADVVVV

-279 QQGKKVAIIEKN
+279 QQGKRVVILEKN

-306 CPDEDMQSKVEM
+306 CPDADMQAKVEM
-318 TDAVKTTI
+318 TDAVKSTI

-340 KALEEM
+340 KALEAM
-346 QAPVK
+346 QAPVR
-351 EQWEEYKSSGRTDLF
+351 EQWDEYKASGRTDLF

-390 VLTYNAY
+390 VLTYNAFE
-397 DGLEWLEDL
+397 GLEWLEDL
-406 GMEFYDE
+406 GMEFYGE
-413 IGQGAGS
+413 ISQGAGS

-440 ATALVDYADQ
+440 ATALVDLADK
-450 ITLYNEA
+450 ITLCNEA

-463 LEDGKVVGVVATDN
+463 VEDGRVVGVVATDN
-477 HNGSSFTI
+477 HNGTPFTV
-485 SCADGAVISTG
+485 SCTDGAVISTG
-496 GFAANSKMVQD
+496 GFSANAKMVQD

-515 DLSSVAT
+515 DLSNTST

-556 NIQNGQLTKYPPRDV
+556 NVVNGQITKYPPRNA
-571 NGTDQI
+571 NGTDQL
-577 IFINKKGERFVQ
+577 IFINKNGERFVQ

-602 DQPDQIFYM
+602 DQPEQYFYL
-611 LESGDGEGYKDI
+611 LESGDGSLYADI
-623 HDPEWRSADGFTFD
+623 HDPAWRSADGFTFD
-637 YLNDNG
+637 YLSDNG
-643 YIVWDD
+643 YIVWDE
-649 TLEGL
+649 TLDGL
-654 AGKLE
+654 AAKLD

-670 AFNASVESGSD
+670 AFNEAVETGSD

-699 TPRQACVHHTMG
+699 TPRQVCIHHTMG

-716 PAGHVM
+716 TAGHVM
-722 AADGGEKIEG
+722 SADGDKIDG

-737 EVTGGIHGAN
+737 EVTGGIHGGN

-769 ADFA
+769 ADVA

>member
-1 MSNKA
+1 
-6 TSCVNAV
+6 
-13 YNLEGYHKLTRVM
+13 
-26 CPNNRFVNCVDGC
+26 
-39 RRTIMGF
+39 
-46 SDAVQRANADDTQ
+46 
-59 RRWGSLNVRLSA
+59 
-71 DAKSCKAR
+71 
-79 RLFDVHYIV
+79 
-88 EGDIVMNRT
+88 MNRT

-107 RQLVGGMMAAAVA
+107 RQVVGGMLAAALA
-120 APIVASRTRGVAFAE
+120 APIVASRTNGVAFAE
-135 ASEIKDGTYTASAQA
+135 GSEIADGTYTASAQA
-150 MNDLLEVS
+150 MNDLLEVT

-168 VTVSPNSETPGI
+168 VVVAPNSETPGI

-198 PVDLLPELIVAN
+198 PVDRLPEEIVAN
-210 NSLAVDMVT
+210 NSTAVDMVT

-227 LLSLVEDCI
+227 LISLVEDCI

-242 PANFQDAVEYPA
+242 PADFRTPIDYPA
-254 YGDGDADMIVV
+254 YPDADTDVVVV

-279 QQGKKVAIIEKN
+279 QQGKNVVILEKN

-306 CPDEDMQSKVEM
+306 CPDADMQSKVEM

-331 ATSDDPDTQ
+331 ATSDDPETQ
-340 KALEEM
+340 KALEVM
-346 QAPVK
+346 QAPVR
-351 EQWEEYKSSGRTDLF
+351 EQWDEYKAAGRTDLF

-390 VLTYNAY
+390 VLTYNAFE
-397 DGLEWLEDL
+397 GLEWLEDL
-406 GMEFYDE
+406 GMEFYGE
-413 IGQGAGS
+413 ISQGAGS

-440 ATALVDYADQ
+440 ATALVDLADK
-450 ITLYNEA
+450 ITLCNEA

-463 LEDGKVVGVVATDN
+463 VEDGRVVGVVATDN
-477 HNGSSFTI
+477 HTGASFTV
-485 SCADGAVISTG
+485 SCTDGAVISTG
-496 GFAANSKMVQD
+496 GFSANAKMVQD

-515 DLSSVAT
+515 DLSNTST

-556 NIQNGQLTKYPPRDV
+556 NVVNGQITKYPPRNA
-571 NGTDQI
+571 NGTDQL
-577 IFINKKGERFVQ
+577 IFINKNGERFVQ

-602 DQPDQIFYM
+602 DQPEQYFYL
-611 LESGDGEGYKDI
+611 LESADGSLYVDI
-623 HDPEWRSADGFTFD
+623 HDPAWRSADGFTFD

-643 YIVWDD
+643 YIVWDE
-649 TLEGL
+649 TLDGL
-654 AGKLE
+654 AAKLD

-670 AFNASVESGSD
+670 AFNAAVESGSD

-699 TPRQACVHHTMG
+699 TPRQVCIHHTMG

-722 AADGGEKIEG
+722 AAEGGVIDG

-737 EVTGGIHGAN
+737 EVTGGIHGGN

-769 ADFA
+769 ADVA

>member
-1 MSNKA
+1 
-6 TSCVNAV
+6 
-13 YNLEGYHKLTRVM
+13 
-26 CPNNRFVNCVDGC
+26 
-39 RRTIMGF
+39 
-46 SDAVQRANADDTQ
+46 
-59 RRWGSLNVRLSA
+59 
-71 DAKSCKAR
+71 
-79 RLFDVHYIV
+79 
-88 EGDIVMNRT
+88 MNRS

-107 RQLVGGMMAAAVA
+107 RQVVGGILAAALA
-120 APIVASRTRGVAFAE
+120 APIVASRTNGVAFAE
-135 ASEIKDGTYTASAQA
+135 GSAVADGTYTASAQA

-158 VTITD
+158 VTIAD

-168 VTVSPNSETPGI
+168 VVVAPNSETPGI

-198 PVDLLPELIVAN
+198 PVDRLPEEIVAS
-210 NSLAVDMVT
+210 NSTAVDMVT

-227 LLSLVEDCI
+227 LISLVEDCI

-242 PANFQDAVEYPA
+242 PADFRTPVDYPA
-254 YGDGDADMIVV
+254 YTDADADVVVV

-279 QQGKKVAIIEKN
+279 QQGKSVVILEKN

-306 CPDEDMQSKVEM
+306 CPDADMQVKVEM
-318 TDAVKTTI
+318 TDAVKSTI

-340 KALEEM
+340 KALEAM
-346 QAPVK
+346 QAPVR
-351 EQWEEYKSSGRTDLF
+351 EQWDEYKAAGRTDLF

-440 ATALVDYADQ
+440 ATALVDLADK
-450 ITLYNEA
+450 ITLCNEA

-463 LEDGKVVGVVATDN
+463 VEDGRVVGVVAVDN
-477 HNGSSFTI
+477 HNGTPFTV

-496 GFAANSKMVQD
+496 GFSANAKMVQD

-577 IFINKKGERFVQ
+577 IFINKNGERFVQ

-602 DQPDQIFYM
+602 DQPEQYFYL
-611 LESGDGEGYKDI
+611 LESGDGSLYADI
-623 HDPEWRSADGFTFD
+623 HDPAWRSADGFTFD
-637 YLNDNG
+637 YLSDNG
-643 YIVWDD
+643 YIVWDE
-649 TLEGL
+649 TLDGL
-654 AGKLE
+654 AAKLD

-670 AFNASVESGSD
+670 AFNEAVETGSD

-699 TPRQACVHHTMG
+699 TPRQVCIHHTMG

-716 PAGHVM
+716 TAGHVM
-722 AADGGEKIEG
+722 SADGDKIDG

-737 EVTGGIHGAN
+737 EVTGGIHGGN

-769 ADFA
+769 ADVA

>member
-1 MSNKA
+1 
-6 TSCVNAV
+6 
-13 YNLEGYHKLTRVM
+13 
-26 CPNNRFVNCVDGC
+26 
-39 RRTIMGF
+39 
-46 SDAVQRANADDTQ
+46 
-59 RRWGSLNVRLSA
+59 
-71 DAKSCKAR
+71 
-79 RLFDVHYIV
+79 
-88 EGDIVMNRT
+88 MNRS

-107 RQLVGGMMAAAVA
+107 RQVVGGMLAAALA
-120 APIVASRTRGVAFAE
+120 APIVASRTNGLAFAE
-135 ASEIKDGTYTASAQA
+135 GSAVADGTYTASAQA
-150 MNDLLEVS
+150 MNDLLEVT
-158 VTITD
+158 VTIAD

-198 PVDLLPELIVAN
+198 PVDRLPEEIVAN
-210 NSLAVDMVT
+210 NSTAVDMVT

-227 LLSLVEDCI
+227 LISLVEDCI

-242 PANFQDAVEYPA
+242 PADFRTPIDYPA
-254 YGDGDADMIVV
+254 YTDADADVVVV

-279 QQGKKVAIIEKN
+279 QQGKKVVILEKN

-306 CPDEDMQSKVEM
+306 CPDADMQSKVEM
-318 TDAVKTTI
+318 TDAVKSTI

-340 KALEEM
+340 KALEAM
-346 QAPVK
+346 QAPVR
-351 EQWEEYKSSGRTDLF
+351 EQWDEYKAAGRTDLF

-390 VLTYNAY
+390 VLTYNAFE
-397 DGLEWLEDL
+397 GLEWLEDL

-440 ATALVDYADQ
+440 ATALVDLADK
-450 ITLYNEA
+450 ITLCNEA

-463 LEDGKVVGVVATDN
+463 VEDGRVVGVVATDN
-477 HNGSSFTI
+477 HNGNSFTI

-496 GFAANSKMVQD
+496 GFSANAKMVQD

-515 DLSSVAT
+515 DLSNTST

-556 NIQNGQLTKYPPRDV
+556 NVVNGQITKYPPRNA
-571 NGTDQI
+571 NGTDQL
-577 IFINKKGERFVQ
+577 IFINKNGERFVQ

-602 DQPDQIFYM
+602 DQPEQYFYL
-611 LESGDGEGYKDI
+611 LESGDGSLYADI
-623 HDPEWRSADGFTFD
+623 HDPAWRSADGFTFD
-637 YLNDNG
+637 YLSDNG
-643 YIVWDD
+643 YIVWDE
-649 TLEGL
+649 TLDGL
-654 AGKLE
+654 AAKLD

-670 AFNASVESGSD
+670 AFNEAVETGSD

-699 TPRQACVHHTMG
+699 TPRQVCIHHTLG

-716 PAGHVM
+716 TAGHVM
-722 AADGGEKIEG
+722 AADGDKIDG

-737 EVTGGIHGAN
+737 EVTGGIHGGN

-769 ADFA
+769 ADVA

>member
-1 MSNKA
+1 
-6 TSCVNAV
+6 
-13 YNLEGYHKLTRVM
+13 
-26 CPNNRFVNCVDGC
+26 
-39 RRTIMGF
+39 
-46 SDAVQRANADDTQ
+46 
-59 RRWGSLNVRLSA
+59 
-71 DAKSCKAR
+71 
-79 RLFDVHYIV
+79 
-88 EGDIVMNRT
+88 MNRS

-107 RQLVGGMMAAAVA
+107 RQVVGGMLAAALA
-120 APIVASRTRGVAFAE
+120 APIVASRTNGVAFAE
-135 ASEIKDGTYTASAQA
+135 GSAVADGTYTASAQA
-150 MNDLLEVS
+150 MNDLLEVT
-158 VTITD
+158 VTIAD

-168 VTVSPNSETPGI
+168 VVVAPNSETPGI

-198 PVDLLPELIVAN
+198 PVDRLPEEIVAN
-210 NSLAVDMVT
+210 NSTAVDMVT

-227 LLSLVEDCI
+227 LISLVEDCI

-242 PANFQDAVEYPA
+242 PADFRTPIDYPA
-254 YGDGDADMIVV
+254 YTDADADVVVV

-279 QQGKKVAIIEKN
+279 QQGKKVIILEKN

-306 CPDEDMQSKVEM
+306 CPDADMQSKVEM
-318 TDAVKTTI
+318 TDAVKSTI

-340 KALEEM
+340 KALEAM
-346 QAPVK
+346 QAPVR
-351 EQWEEYKSSGRTDLF
+351 EQWDEYKAAGRTDLF

-390 VLTYNAY
+390 VLTYNAFE
-397 DGLEWLEDL
+397 GLEWLEDL
-406 GMEFYDE
+406 GMEFYGE
-413 IGQGAGS
+413 ISQGAGS

-440 ATALVDYADQ
+440 ATALVDLADK
-450 ITLYNEA
+450 ITLCNEA

-463 LEDGKVVGVVATDN
+463 VEDGRVVGVVATDN
-477 HNGSSFTI
+477 HNGTPFTV
-485 SCADGAVISTG
+485 SCTDGAVISTG
-496 GFAANSKMVQD
+496 GFSANAKMVQD

-515 DLSSVAT
+515 DLSNTST

-556 NIQNGQLTKYPPRDV
+556 NVVNGQITKYPPRNA
-571 NGTDQI
+571 NGTDQL
-577 IFINKKGERFVQ
+577 IFINKNGERFVQ

-602 DQPDQIFYM
+602 DQPEQYFYL
-611 LESGDGEGYKDI
+611 LESGDGSLYADI
-623 HDPEWRSADGFTFD
+623 HDPAWRSADGFTFD
-637 YLNDNG
+637 YLSDNG
-643 YIVWDD
+643 YIVWDE
-649 TLEGL
+649 TLDGL
-654 AGKLE
+654 AAKLD

-670 AFNASVESGSD
+670 AFNEAVETGSD

-699 TPRQACVHHTMG
+699 TPRQVCIHHTMG

-716 PAGHVM
+716 TAGHVM
-722 AADGGEKIEG
+722 SADGDKIDG

-737 EVTGGIHGAN
+737 EVTGGIHGGN

-769 ADFA
+769 ADVA

>member
-1 MSNKA
+1 
-6 TSCVNAV
+6 
-13 YNLEGYHKLTRVM
+13 
-26 CPNNRFVNCVDGC
+26 
-39 RRTIMGF
+39 
-46 SDAVQRANADDTQ
+46 
-59 RRWGSLNVRLSA
+59 
-71 DAKSCKAR
+71 
-79 RLFDVHYIV
+79 
-88 EGDIVMNRT
+88 MNRS

-107 RQLVGGMMAAAVA
+107 RQVVGGMLAAALA
-120 APIVASRTRGVAFAE
+120 APIVASRTNGVAFAE
-135 ASEIKDGTYTASAQA
+135 GSAVADGTYTASAQA
-150 MNDLLEVS
+150 MNDLLEVT
-158 VTITD
+158 VTIAD

-168 VTVSPNSETPGI
+168 VVVAPNSETPGI

-198 PVDLLPELIVAN
+198 PVDRLPEEIVAN
-210 NSLAVDMVT
+210 NSTAVDMVT

-227 LLSLVEDCI
+227 LISLVEDCI
-236 KQAGGD
+236 KQAGGN
-242 PANFQDAVEYPA
+242 PADFRTPIDYPA
-254 YGDGDADMIVV
+254 YTDADADVVVV

-279 QQGKKVAIIEKN
+279 QQGKKVVILEKN

-306 CPDEDMQSKVEM
+306 CPDADMQSKVEM
-318 TDAVKTTI
+318 TDAVKSTI

-340 KALEEM
+340 KALEAM
-346 QAPVK
+346 QAPVR
-351 EQWEEYKSSGRTDLF
+351 EQWDEYKAAGRTDLF

-390 VLTYNAY
+390 VLTYNAFE
-397 DGLEWLEDL
+397 GLEWLEDL
-406 GMEFYDE
+406 GMEFYGE
-413 IGQGAGS
+413 ISQGAGS

-440 ATALVDYADQ
+440 ATALVDLADK
-450 ITLYNEA
+450 ITLCNEA

-463 LEDGKVVGVVATDN
+463 VEDGRVVGVVAVDN
-477 HNGSSFTI
+477 HNGTPFTV

-496 GFAANSKMVQD
+496 GFSANAKMVQD

-515 DLSSVAT
+515 DLSNTST

-556 NIQNGQLTKYPPRDV
+556 NVVNGQITKYPPRNA
-571 NGTDQI
+571 NGTDQL
-577 IFINKKGERFVQ
+577 IFINKNGERFVQ

-602 DQPDQIFYM
+602 DQPEQYFYL
-611 LESGDGEGYKDI
+611 LESGDGSLYADI
-623 HDPEWRSADGFTFD
+623 HDPAWRSADGFTFD
-637 YLNDNG
+637 YLSDNG
-643 YIVWDD
+643 YIVWDE
-649 TLEGL
+649 TLDGL
-654 AGKLE
+654 AAKLD

-670 AFNASVESGSD
+670 AFNEAVETGSD

-769 ADFA
+769 ADVA